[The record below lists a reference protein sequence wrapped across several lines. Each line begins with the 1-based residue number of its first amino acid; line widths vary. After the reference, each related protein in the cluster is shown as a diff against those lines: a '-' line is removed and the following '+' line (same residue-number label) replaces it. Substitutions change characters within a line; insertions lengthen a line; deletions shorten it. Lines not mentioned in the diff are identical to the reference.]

1 MRNPT
6 FCITGRKN
14 LSAICVSVILG
25 LCIGVGYHWY
35 ASSRPDITRVG
46 KVDTLNTQARLVRY
60 VYPDSALL
68 FARKAARMARNYADG
83 RSEALNHQM
92 FICFL
97 RMDFDECMDLYNRIQ
112 QSTSNQ
118 IELLVSEVN
127 MMMICQRAAQNR
139 LFFDYYNRAL
149 ERIQRIREEY
159 DEVKGRNKER
169 LDYAM
174 TEFSLTTATNYINLM
189 QEQEAEKE
197 LSVIDTDGYI
207 RQNKALLIY
216 YYYLNGLICQN
227 RLDLGKE
234 RVVDAFDYFYLAY
247 SFAER
252 LGNIYFSSML
262 EQVFSEMFAQPKN
275 YDIIKTYRKVEL
287 DYLYNSLVTEK
298 LNEAGFPVS
307 LRLSTAL
314 AQKAL
319 SNAEQCGNLLLKIN
333 GFRVLGNTMFAKGEY
348 YRALNCFETA
358 LSYLNLHHQIYYPED
373 KERLLTSFESRKD
386 SAVDMLWSKDSEFPT
401 VPGYLT
407 YIRERLSATY
417 SALNDKQKSDYNRN
431 LYLDLM
437 DFTRQDK
444 SLESRVDMV
453 AQDNKILNTLL
464 GTIILL
470 TLVFGF
476 FLFLYARKWKL
487 RDAKQYSLL
496 KDMSEWFM
504 EVAFTKSEE
513 GLEEVLNAYPW
524 IKKEKRILHEILR
537 PYIKWTEKN
546 RILSDRMDE
555 ERMQLREEYLQSE
568 RQIAR
573 DKKTNISK
581 RAKVSLVHSI
591 MPFIDR
597 ILYMVRR
604 MENKNEYDR
613 GTLTYIGELADEIN
627 CYNDVL
633 AEWIRM
639 NRGELELTIES
650 FPLQDLFKLLDKG
663 QYNFKCKGI
672 DFLVE
677 PTDAWVKADRALT
690 FFMLNTLTDNAR
702 KFTPSEGQV
711 TVCATELADA
721 VEIKVSDTG
730 CGLTESEIALILSS
744 KIYDAQQIGVN
755 SSTVRHEKGS
765 GFGLLNCKGIIEKYK
780 KSGEF
785 FKVCCFH
792 IESEENK
799 GSCFSFRLPKGIR
812 RKGMMVLTF
821 IFYLLTC
828 GQYTYAIRPNIG
840 NAPTHEETDMNYGE
854 LKWAVFYAD
863 SVYFA
868 NVHGDYERSMQYA
881 DSTFK
886 YINRYYEDFLPEE
899 CVSRQLTATGSGMEE
914 LEWLSLGVK
923 ADYFLIMGFRNEMAI
938 AALALHD
945 WEKYEFN
952 NRQFTHLYKLLTKD
966 DSLEE
971 FYIRQRNTQINL
983 SVSLALLVFMLFIF
997 SVLIYIVYFRR
1008 RILFRF
1014 NVMQVL
1020 ETNHA
1025 MLNVIE
1031 MYARPERTDELMFQ
1045 LLSVVLSRLKELHEI
1060 NSVRL
1065 LLYRGKGEKIGTF
1078 LQGKEDYG
1086 VLADSLLSQAYET
1099 ENAVFDEMSNTQIY
1113 PLLLRLNGNE
1123 RLCIGSVAVNYG
1135 TYRMQKE
1142 DFIFENYIVN
1152 YLAILLYEAV
1162 IQRGQ
1167 DLENVESAENEKQ
1180 RSLYERTRIKVQNQ
1194 ILDNCLST
1202 IKHES
1207 MYYPSRMKQ
1216 IIRKLEEQEEHHD
1229 LKTSIHS
1236 LRELA
1241 EYYKEIY
1248 TLLCA
1253 QADRQI
1259 DTGYFKCEKLSP
1271 HVIGKEWM
1279 KTIEVWRKKKAYD
1292 LRLSFVDELQQNSF
1306 MNVDAT
1312 LVRFMLETLTKEW
1325 ATRLAERE
1333 KGGCLTLCTS
1343 EDDGFVRFTL
1353 QSSVRIYDPEEAVRL
1368 FQPDVKH
1375 YPYLLCKEIVRE
1387 HDKLNN
1393 FCGCRINIETD
1404 VHSSGCSIWFIVP
1417 KYR

>member
-1 MRNPT
+1 
-6 FCITGRKN
+6 
-14 LSAICVSVILG
+14 
-25 LCIGVGYHWY
+25 
-35 ASSRPDITRVG
+35 
-46 KVDTLNTQARLVRY
+46 
-60 VYPDSALL
+60 
-68 FARKAARMARNYADG
+68 
-83 RSEALNHQM
+83 
-92 FICFL
+92 
-97 RMDFDECMDLYNRIQ
+97 
-112 QSTSNQ
+112 
-118 IELLVSEVN
+118 
-127 MMMICQRAAQNR
+127 
-139 LFFDYYNRAL
+139 
-149 ERIQRIREEY
+149 
-159 DEVKGRNKER
+159 
-169 LDYAM
+169 
-174 TEFSLTTATNYINLM
+174 
-189 QEQEAEKE
+189 
-197 LSVIDTDGYI
+197 
-207 RQNKALLIY
+207 
-216 YYYLNGLICQN
+216 
-227 RLDLGKE
+227 
-234 RVVDAFDYFYLAY
+234 
-247 SFAER
+247 
-252 LGNIYFSSML
+252 
-262 EQVFSEMFAQPKN
+262 
-275 YDIIKTYRKVEL
+275 
-287 DYLYNSLVTEK
+287 
-298 LNEAGFPVS
+298 
-307 LRLSTAL
+307 
-314 AQKAL
+314 
-319 SNAEQCGNLLLKIN
+319 
-333 GFRVLGNTMFAKGEY
+333 
-348 YRALNCFETA
+348 
-358 LSYLNLHHQIYYPED
+358 
-373 KERLLTSFESRKD
+373 
-386 SAVDMLWSKDSEFPT
+386 
-401 VPGYLT
+401 
-407 YIRERLSATY
+407 
-417 SALNDKQKSDYNRN
+417 
-431 LYLDLM
+431 
-437 DFTRQDK
+437 
-444 SLESRVDMV
+444 
-453 AQDNKILNTLL
+453 
-464 GTIILL
+464 
-470 TLVFGF
+470 
-476 FLFLYARKWKL
+476 
-487 RDAKQYSLL
+487 
-496 KDMSEWFM
+496 
-504 EVAFTKSEE
+504 
-513 GLEEVLNAYPW
+513 
-524 IKKEKRILHEILR
+524 
-537 PYIKWTEKN
+537 
-546 RILSDRMDE
+546 
-555 ERMQLREEYLQSE
+555 
-568 RQIAR
+568 
-573 DKKTNISK
+573 
-581 RAKVSLVHSI
+581 
-591 MPFIDR
+591 
-597 ILYMVRR
+597 
-604 MENKNEYDR
+604 
-613 GTLTYIGELADEIN
+613 
-627 CYNDVL
+627 
-633 AEWIRM
+633 
-639 NRGELELTIES
+639 
-650 FPLQDLFKLLDKG
+650 
-663 QYNFKCKGI
+663 
-672 DFLVE
+672 
-677 PTDAWVKADRALT
+677 
-690 FFMLNTLTDNAR
+690 
-702 KFTPSEGQV
+702 
-711 TVCATELADA
+711 
-721 VEIKVSDTG
+721 
-730 CGLTESEIALILSS
+730 
-744 KIYDAQQIGVN
+744 
-755 SSTVRHEKGS
+755 
-765 GFGLLNCKGIIEKYK
+765 
-780 KSGEF
+780 
-785 FKVCCFH
+785 
-792 IESEENK
+792 
-799 GSCFSFRLPKGIR
+799 
-812 RKGMMVLTF
+812 MVLTF
-821 IFYLLTC
+821 IFYLLTY
-828 GQYTYAIRPNIG
+828 GQYMYAFRPNIS
-840 NAPTHEETDMNYGE
+840 ALPHEEADMDYGE

-868 NVHGDYERSMQYA
+868 NVHGDYDRSMQYA

-1404 VHSSGCSIWFIVP
+1404 VHSSGCSIWFTVP
-1417 KYR
+1417 KYG

>member
-1 MRNPT
+1 
-6 FCITGRKN
+6 
-14 LSAICVSVILG
+14 
-25 LCIGVGYHWY
+25 
-35 ASSRPDITRVG
+35 
-46 KVDTLNTQARLVRY
+46 
-60 VYPDSALL
+60 
-68 FARKAARMARNYADG
+68 
-83 RSEALNHQM
+83 
-92 FICFL
+92 
-97 RMDFDECMDLYNRIQ
+97 
-112 QSTSNQ
+112 
-118 IELLVSEVN
+118 
-127 MMMICQRAAQNR
+127 
-139 LFFDYYNRAL
+139 
-149 ERIQRIREEY
+149 
-159 DEVKGRNKER
+159 
-169 LDYAM
+169 
-174 TEFSLTTATNYINLM
+174 
-189 QEQEAEKE
+189 
-197 LSVIDTDGYI
+197 
-207 RQNKALLIY
+207 
-216 YYYLNGLICQN
+216 
-227 RLDLGKE
+227 
-234 RVVDAFDYFYLAY
+234 
-247 SFAER
+247 
-252 LGNIYFSSML
+252 
-262 EQVFSEMFAQPKN
+262 
-275 YDIIKTYRKVEL
+275 
-287 DYLYNSLVTEK
+287 
-298 LNEAGFPVS
+298 
-307 LRLSTAL
+307 
-314 AQKAL
+314 
-319 SNAEQCGNLLLKIN
+319 
-333 GFRVLGNTMFAKGEY
+333 
-348 YRALNCFETA
+348 
-358 LSYLNLHHQIYYPED
+358 
-373 KERLLTSFESRKD
+373 
-386 SAVDMLWSKDSEFPT
+386 
-401 VPGYLT
+401 
-407 YIRERLSATY
+407 
-417 SALNDKQKSDYNRN
+417 
-431 LYLDLM
+431 
-437 DFTRQDK
+437 
-444 SLESRVDMV
+444 
-453 AQDNKILNTLL
+453 
-464 GTIILL
+464 
-470 TLVFGF
+470 
-476 FLFLYARKWKL
+476 
-487 RDAKQYSLL
+487 
-496 KDMSEWFM
+496 
-504 EVAFTKSEE
+504 
-513 GLEEVLNAYPW
+513 
-524 IKKEKRILHEILR
+524 
-537 PYIKWTEKN
+537 
-546 RILSDRMDE
+546 
-555 ERMQLREEYLQSE
+555 
-568 RQIAR
+568 
-573 DKKTNISK
+573 
-581 RAKVSLVHSI
+581 
-591 MPFIDR
+591 
-597 ILYMVRR
+597 
-604 MENKNEYDR
+604 
-613 GTLTYIGELADEIN
+613 
-627 CYNDVL
+627 
-633 AEWIRM
+633 
-639 NRGELELTIES
+639 
-650 FPLQDLFKLLDKG
+650 
-663 QYNFKCKGI
+663 
-672 DFLVE
+672 
-677 PTDAWVKADRALT
+677 
-690 FFMLNTLTDNAR
+690 
-702 KFTPSEGQV
+702 
-711 TVCATELADA
+711 
-721 VEIKVSDTG
+721 
-730 CGLTESEIALILSS
+730 
-744 KIYDAQQIGVN
+744 
-755 SSTVRHEKGS
+755 
-765 GFGLLNCKGIIEKYK
+765 
-780 KSGEF
+780 
-785 FKVCCFH
+785 
-792 IESEENK
+792 
-799 GSCFSFRLPKGIR
+799 
-812 RKGMMVLTF
+812 
-821 IFYLLTC
+821 
-828 GQYTYAIRPNIG
+828 
-840 NAPTHEETDMNYGE
+840 MNYGE

-1404 VHSSGCSIWFIVP
+1404 VHSSGCSIWFTVP

>member
-1 MRNPT
+1 
-6 FCITGRKN
+6 
-14 LSAICVSVILG
+14 
-25 LCIGVGYHWY
+25 
-35 ASSRPDITRVG
+35 
-46 KVDTLNTQARLVRY
+46 
-60 VYPDSALL
+60 
-68 FARKAARMARNYADG
+68 
-83 RSEALNHQM
+83 
-92 FICFL
+92 
-97 RMDFDECMDLYNRIQ
+97 
-112 QSTSNQ
+112 
-118 IELLVSEVN
+118 
-127 MMMICQRAAQNR
+127 
-139 LFFDYYNRAL
+139 
-149 ERIQRIREEY
+149 
-159 DEVKGRNKER
+159 
-169 LDYAM
+169 
-174 TEFSLTTATNYINLM
+174 
-189 QEQEAEKE
+189 
-197 LSVIDTDGYI
+197 
-207 RQNKALLIY
+207 
-216 YYYLNGLICQN
+216 
-227 RLDLGKE
+227 
-234 RVVDAFDYFYLAY
+234 
-247 SFAER
+247 
-252 LGNIYFSSML
+252 
-262 EQVFSEMFAQPKN
+262 
-275 YDIIKTYRKVEL
+275 
-287 DYLYNSLVTEK
+287 
-298 LNEAGFPVS
+298 
-307 LRLSTAL
+307 
-314 AQKAL
+314 
-319 SNAEQCGNLLLKIN
+319 
-333 GFRVLGNTMFAKGEY
+333 
-348 YRALNCFETA
+348 
-358 LSYLNLHHQIYYPED
+358 
-373 KERLLTSFESRKD
+373 
-386 SAVDMLWSKDSEFPT
+386 
-401 VPGYLT
+401 
-407 YIRERLSATY
+407 
-417 SALNDKQKSDYNRN
+417 
-431 LYLDLM
+431 
-437 DFTRQDK
+437 
-444 SLESRVDMV
+444 
-453 AQDNKILNTLL
+453 
-464 GTIILL
+464 
-470 TLVFGF
+470 
-476 FLFLYARKWKL
+476 
-487 RDAKQYSLL
+487 
-496 KDMSEWFM
+496 
-504 EVAFTKSEE
+504 
-513 GLEEVLNAYPW
+513 
-524 IKKEKRILHEILR
+524 
-537 PYIKWTEKN
+537 
-546 RILSDRMDE
+546 
-555 ERMQLREEYLQSE
+555 
-568 RQIAR
+568 
-573 DKKTNISK
+573 
-581 RAKVSLVHSI
+581 
-591 MPFIDR
+591 
-597 ILYMVRR
+597 
-604 MENKNEYDR
+604 
-613 GTLTYIGELADEIN
+613 
-627 CYNDVL
+627 
-633 AEWIRM
+633 
-639 NRGELELTIES
+639 
-650 FPLQDLFKLLDKG
+650 
-663 QYNFKCKGI
+663 
-672 DFLVE
+672 
-677 PTDAWVKADRALT
+677 
-690 FFMLNTLTDNAR
+690 
-702 KFTPSEGQV
+702 
-711 TVCATELADA
+711 
-721 VEIKVSDTG
+721 
-730 CGLTESEIALILSS
+730 
-744 KIYDAQQIGVN
+744 
-755 SSTVRHEKGS
+755 
-765 GFGLLNCKGIIEKYK
+765 
-780 KSGEF
+780 
-785 FKVCCFH
+785 
-792 IESEENK
+792 
-799 GSCFSFRLPKGIR
+799 
-812 RKGMMVLTF
+812 MVLTF
-821 IFYLLTC
+821 IFYLLTYS
-828 GQYTYAIRPNIG
+828 QYMYAFRPNIS
-840 NAPTHEETDMNYGE
+840 ALPHEEADMDYGE

-868 NVHGDYERSMQYA
+868 NVNGDYDRSMQYA

-886 YINRYYEDFLPEE
+886 YINLYYEDFLPEE

-1404 VHSSGCSIWFIVP
+1404 VHSSGCSIWFTVP

>member
-1 MRNPT
+1 
-6 FCITGRKN
+6 
-14 LSAICVSVILG
+14 
-25 LCIGVGYHWY
+25 
-35 ASSRPDITRVG
+35 
-46 KVDTLNTQARLVRY
+46 
-60 VYPDSALL
+60 
-68 FARKAARMARNYADG
+68 
-83 RSEALNHQM
+83 M
-92 FICFL
+92 F
-97 RMDFDECMDLYNRIQ
+97 
-112 QSTSNQ
+112 S
-118 IELLVSEVN
+118 
-127 MMMICQRAAQNR
+127 
-139 LFFDYYNRAL
+139 
-149 ERIQRIREEY
+149 
-159 DEVKGRNKER
+159 
-169 LDYAM
+169 
-174 TEFSLTTATNYINLM
+174 
-189 QEQEAEKE
+189 
-197 LSVIDTDGYI
+197 
-207 RQNKALLIY
+207 
-216 YYYLNGLICQN
+216 
-227 RLDLGKE
+227 
-234 RVVDAFDYFYLAY
+234 
-247 SFAER
+247 
-252 LGNIYFSSML
+252 
-262 EQVFSEMFAQPKN
+262 
-275 YDIIKTYRKVEL
+275 
-287 DYLYNSLVTEK
+287 
-298 LNEAGFPVS
+298 
-307 LRLSTAL
+307 
-314 AQKAL
+314 
-319 SNAEQCGNLLLKIN
+319 
-333 GFRVLGNTMFAKGEY
+333 
-348 YRALNCFETA
+348 
-358 LSYLNLHHQIYYPED
+358 
-373 KERLLTSFESRKD
+373 
-386 SAVDMLWSKDSEFPT
+386 
-401 VPGYLT
+401 
-407 YIRERLSATY
+407 
-417 SALNDKQKSDYNRN
+417 
-431 LYLDLM
+431 
-437 DFTRQDK
+437 
-444 SLESRVDMV
+444 
-453 AQDNKILNTLL
+453 
-464 GTIILL
+464 
-470 TLVFGF
+470 
-476 FLFLYARKWKL
+476 
-487 RDAKQYSLL
+487 
-496 KDMSEWFM
+496 
-504 EVAFTKSEE
+504 
-513 GLEEVLNAYPW
+513 
-524 IKKEKRILHEILR
+524 
-537 PYIKWTEKN
+537 
-546 RILSDRMDE
+546 
-555 ERMQLREEYLQSE
+555 
-568 RQIAR
+568 
-573 DKKTNISK
+573 
-581 RAKVSLVHSI
+581 
-591 MPFIDR
+591 
-597 ILYMVRR
+597 
-604 MENKNEYDR
+604 
-613 GTLTYIGELADEIN
+613 
-627 CYNDVL
+627 
-633 AEWIRM
+633 
-639 NRGELELTIES
+639 
-650 FPLQDLFKLLDKG
+650 
-663 QYNFKCKGI
+663 
-672 DFLVE
+672 
-677 PTDAWVKADRALT
+677 
-690 FFMLNTLTDNAR
+690 
-702 KFTPSEGQV
+702 
-711 TVCATELADA
+711 
-721 VEIKVSDTG
+721 
-730 CGLTESEIALILSS
+730 
-744 KIYDAQQIGVN
+744 
-755 SSTVRHEKGS
+755 
-765 GFGLLNCKGIIEKYK
+765 
-780 KSGEF
+780 
-785 FKVCCFH
+785 
-792 IESEENK
+792 
-799 GSCFSFRLPKGIR
+799 
-812 RKGMMVLTF
+812 
-821 IFYLLTC
+821 
-828 GQYTYAIRPNIG
+828 
-840 NAPTHEETDMNYGE
+840 
-854 LKWAVFYAD
+854 AD

-1404 VHSSGCSIWFIVP
+1404 VHSSGCSIWFTVP

>member
-1 MRNPT
+1 
-6 FCITGRKN
+6 
-14 LSAICVSVILG
+14 
-25 LCIGVGYHWY
+25 
-35 ASSRPDITRVG
+35 
-46 KVDTLNTQARLVRY
+46 
-60 VYPDSALL
+60 
-68 FARKAARMARNYADG
+68 
-83 RSEALNHQM
+83 
-92 FICFL
+92 
-97 RMDFDECMDLYNRIQ
+97 
-112 QSTSNQ
+112 
-118 IELLVSEVN
+118 
-127 MMMICQRAAQNR
+127 
-139 LFFDYYNRAL
+139 
-149 ERIQRIREEY
+149 
-159 DEVKGRNKER
+159 
-169 LDYAM
+169 
-174 TEFSLTTATNYINLM
+174 
-189 QEQEAEKE
+189 
-197 LSVIDTDGYI
+197 
-207 RQNKALLIY
+207 
-216 YYYLNGLICQN
+216 
-227 RLDLGKE
+227 
-234 RVVDAFDYFYLAY
+234 
-247 SFAER
+247 
-252 LGNIYFSSML
+252 
-262 EQVFSEMFAQPKN
+262 
-275 YDIIKTYRKVEL
+275 
-287 DYLYNSLVTEK
+287 
-298 LNEAGFPVS
+298 
-307 LRLSTAL
+307 
-314 AQKAL
+314 
-319 SNAEQCGNLLLKIN
+319 
-333 GFRVLGNTMFAKGEY
+333 
-348 YRALNCFETA
+348 
-358 LSYLNLHHQIYYPED
+358 
-373 KERLLTSFESRKD
+373 
-386 SAVDMLWSKDSEFPT
+386 
-401 VPGYLT
+401 
-407 YIRERLSATY
+407 
-417 SALNDKQKSDYNRN
+417 
-431 LYLDLM
+431 
-437 DFTRQDK
+437 
-444 SLESRVDMV
+444 
-453 AQDNKILNTLL
+453 
-464 GTIILL
+464 
-470 TLVFGF
+470 
-476 FLFLYARKWKL
+476 
-487 RDAKQYSLL
+487 
-496 KDMSEWFM
+496 
-504 EVAFTKSEE
+504 
-513 GLEEVLNAYPW
+513 
-524 IKKEKRILHEILR
+524 
-537 PYIKWTEKN
+537 
-546 RILSDRMDE
+546 
-555 ERMQLREEYLQSE
+555 
-568 RQIAR
+568 
-573 DKKTNISK
+573 
-581 RAKVSLVHSI
+581 
-591 MPFIDR
+591 
-597 ILYMVRR
+597 
-604 MENKNEYDR
+604 
-613 GTLTYIGELADEIN
+613 
-627 CYNDVL
+627 
-633 AEWIRM
+633 
-639 NRGELELTIES
+639 
-650 FPLQDLFKLLDKG
+650 
-663 QYNFKCKGI
+663 
-672 DFLVE
+672 
-677 PTDAWVKADRALT
+677 
-690 FFMLNTLTDNAR
+690 
-702 KFTPSEGQV
+702 
-711 TVCATELADA
+711 
-721 VEIKVSDTG
+721 
-730 CGLTESEIALILSS
+730 
-744 KIYDAQQIGVN
+744 
-755 SSTVRHEKGS
+755 
-765 GFGLLNCKGIIEKYK
+765 
-780 KSGEF
+780 
-785 FKVCCFH
+785 
-792 IESEENK
+792 
-799 GSCFSFRLPKGIR
+799 
-812 RKGMMVLTF
+812 MMVLTF
-821 IFYLLTC
+821 IFYLLTYS
-828 GQYTYAIRPNIG
+828 QYMYAFRPNIS
-840 NAPTHEETDMNYGE
+840 ALPHEEADMDYGE

-868 NVHGDYERSMQYA
+868 NVHGDYDRSMQYA

-1312 LVRFMLETLTKEW
+1312 LVRVMLETLTKEW

-1404 VHSSGCSIWFIVP
+1404 VHSSGCSIWFTVP

>member
-1 MRNPT
+1 
-6 FCITGRKN
+6 
-14 LSAICVSVILG
+14 
-25 LCIGVGYHWY
+25 
-35 ASSRPDITRVG
+35 
-46 KVDTLNTQARLVRY
+46 
-60 VYPDSALL
+60 
-68 FARKAARMARNYADG
+68 
-83 RSEALNHQM
+83 
-92 FICFL
+92 
-97 RMDFDECMDLYNRIQ
+97 
-112 QSTSNQ
+112 
-118 IELLVSEVN
+118 
-127 MMMICQRAAQNR
+127 
-139 LFFDYYNRAL
+139 
-149 ERIQRIREEY
+149 
-159 DEVKGRNKER
+159 
-169 LDYAM
+169 
-174 TEFSLTTATNYINLM
+174 
-189 QEQEAEKE
+189 
-197 LSVIDTDGYI
+197 
-207 RQNKALLIY
+207 
-216 YYYLNGLICQN
+216 
-227 RLDLGKE
+227 
-234 RVVDAFDYFYLAY
+234 
-247 SFAER
+247 
-252 LGNIYFSSML
+252 
-262 EQVFSEMFAQPKN
+262 
-275 YDIIKTYRKVEL
+275 
-287 DYLYNSLVTEK
+287 
-298 LNEAGFPVS
+298 
-307 LRLSTAL
+307 
-314 AQKAL
+314 
-319 SNAEQCGNLLLKIN
+319 
-333 GFRVLGNTMFAKGEY
+333 
-348 YRALNCFETA
+348 
-358 LSYLNLHHQIYYPED
+358 
-373 KERLLTSFESRKD
+373 
-386 SAVDMLWSKDSEFPT
+386 
-401 VPGYLT
+401 
-407 YIRERLSATY
+407 
-417 SALNDKQKSDYNRN
+417 
-431 LYLDLM
+431 
-437 DFTRQDK
+437 
-444 SLESRVDMV
+444 
-453 AQDNKILNTLL
+453 
-464 GTIILL
+464 
-470 TLVFGF
+470 
-476 FLFLYARKWKL
+476 
-487 RDAKQYSLL
+487 
-496 KDMSEWFM
+496 
-504 EVAFTKSEE
+504 
-513 GLEEVLNAYPW
+513 
-524 IKKEKRILHEILR
+524 
-537 PYIKWTEKN
+537 
-546 RILSDRMDE
+546 
-555 ERMQLREEYLQSE
+555 
-568 RQIAR
+568 
-573 DKKTNISK
+573 
-581 RAKVSLVHSI
+581 
-591 MPFIDR
+591 
-597 ILYMVRR
+597 
-604 MENKNEYDR
+604 
-613 GTLTYIGELADEIN
+613 
-627 CYNDVL
+627 
-633 AEWIRM
+633 
-639 NRGELELTIES
+639 
-650 FPLQDLFKLLDKG
+650 
-663 QYNFKCKGI
+663 
-672 DFLVE
+672 
-677 PTDAWVKADRALT
+677 
-690 FFMLNTLTDNAR
+690 
-702 KFTPSEGQV
+702 
-711 TVCATELADA
+711 
-721 VEIKVSDTG
+721 
-730 CGLTESEIALILSS
+730 
-744 KIYDAQQIGVN
+744 
-755 SSTVRHEKGS
+755 
-765 GFGLLNCKGIIEKYK
+765 
-780 KSGEF
+780 
-785 FKVCCFH
+785 
-792 IESEENK
+792 
-799 GSCFSFRLPKGIR
+799 
-812 RKGMMVLTF
+812 MMVLTF
-821 IFYLLTC
+821 IFYLLTYS
-828 GQYTYAIRPNIG
+828 QYMYAFRPNIS
-840 NAPTHEETDMNYGE
+840 ALPHEEADMDYGE

-868 NVHGDYERSMQYA
+868 NVHGDYDRSMQYA

-1404 VHSSGCSIWFIVP
+1404 VHSSGCSIWFTVP

>member
-1 MRNPT
+1 
-6 FCITGRKN
+6 
-14 LSAICVSVILG
+14 
-25 LCIGVGYHWY
+25 
-35 ASSRPDITRVG
+35 
-46 KVDTLNTQARLVRY
+46 
-60 VYPDSALL
+60 
-68 FARKAARMARNYADG
+68 
-83 RSEALNHQM
+83 
-92 FICFL
+92 
-97 RMDFDECMDLYNRIQ
+97 
-112 QSTSNQ
+112 
-118 IELLVSEVN
+118 
-127 MMMICQRAAQNR
+127 
-139 LFFDYYNRAL
+139 
-149 ERIQRIREEY
+149 
-159 DEVKGRNKER
+159 
-169 LDYAM
+169 
-174 TEFSLTTATNYINLM
+174 
-189 QEQEAEKE
+189 
-197 LSVIDTDGYI
+197 
-207 RQNKALLIY
+207 
-216 YYYLNGLICQN
+216 
-227 RLDLGKE
+227 
-234 RVVDAFDYFYLAY
+234 
-247 SFAER
+247 
-252 LGNIYFSSML
+252 
-262 EQVFSEMFAQPKN
+262 
-275 YDIIKTYRKVEL
+275 
-287 DYLYNSLVTEK
+287 
-298 LNEAGFPVS
+298 
-307 LRLSTAL
+307 
-314 AQKAL
+314 
-319 SNAEQCGNLLLKIN
+319 
-333 GFRVLGNTMFAKGEY
+333 
-348 YRALNCFETA
+348 
-358 LSYLNLHHQIYYPED
+358 
-373 KERLLTSFESRKD
+373 
-386 SAVDMLWSKDSEFPT
+386 
-401 VPGYLT
+401 
-407 YIRERLSATY
+407 
-417 SALNDKQKSDYNRN
+417 
-431 LYLDLM
+431 
-437 DFTRQDK
+437 
-444 SLESRVDMV
+444 
-453 AQDNKILNTLL
+453 
-464 GTIILL
+464 
-470 TLVFGF
+470 
-476 FLFLYARKWKL
+476 
-487 RDAKQYSLL
+487 
-496 KDMSEWFM
+496 
-504 EVAFTKSEE
+504 
-513 GLEEVLNAYPW
+513 
-524 IKKEKRILHEILR
+524 
-537 PYIKWTEKN
+537 
-546 RILSDRMDE
+546 
-555 ERMQLREEYLQSE
+555 
-568 RQIAR
+568 
-573 DKKTNISK
+573 
-581 RAKVSLVHSI
+581 
-591 MPFIDR
+591 
-597 ILYMVRR
+597 
-604 MENKNEYDR
+604 
-613 GTLTYIGELADEIN
+613 
-627 CYNDVL
+627 
-633 AEWIRM
+633 
-639 NRGELELTIES
+639 
-650 FPLQDLFKLLDKG
+650 
-663 QYNFKCKGI
+663 
-672 DFLVE
+672 
-677 PTDAWVKADRALT
+677 
-690 FFMLNTLTDNAR
+690 
-702 KFTPSEGQV
+702 
-711 TVCATELADA
+711 
-721 VEIKVSDTG
+721 
-730 CGLTESEIALILSS
+730 
-744 KIYDAQQIGVN
+744 
-755 SSTVRHEKGS
+755 
-765 GFGLLNCKGIIEKYK
+765 
-780 KSGEF
+780 
-785 FKVCCFH
+785 
-792 IESEENK
+792 
-799 GSCFSFRLPKGIR
+799 
-812 RKGMMVLTF
+812 MVLTF
-821 IFYLLTC
+821 IFYLLTY
-828 GQYTYAIRPNIG
+828 GQYMYAFRPNIS
-840 NAPTHEETDMNYGE
+840 ALPHEEADMDYGE

-868 NVHGDYERSMQYA
+868 NVHGDYDRSMQYA

-1404 VHSSGCSIWFIVP
+1404 VHSSGCSIWFTVP

>member
-1 MRNPT
+1 
-6 FCITGRKN
+6 
-14 LSAICVSVILG
+14 
-25 LCIGVGYHWY
+25 
-35 ASSRPDITRVG
+35 
-46 KVDTLNTQARLVRY
+46 
-60 VYPDSALL
+60 
-68 FARKAARMARNYADG
+68 
-83 RSEALNHQM
+83 
-92 FICFL
+92 
-97 RMDFDECMDLYNRIQ
+97 
-112 QSTSNQ
+112 
-118 IELLVSEVN
+118 
-127 MMMICQRAAQNR
+127 
-139 LFFDYYNRAL
+139 
-149 ERIQRIREEY
+149 
-159 DEVKGRNKER
+159 
-169 LDYAM
+169 
-174 TEFSLTTATNYINLM
+174 
-189 QEQEAEKE
+189 
-197 LSVIDTDGYI
+197 
-207 RQNKALLIY
+207 
-216 YYYLNGLICQN
+216 
-227 RLDLGKE
+227 
-234 RVVDAFDYFYLAY
+234 
-247 SFAER
+247 
-252 LGNIYFSSML
+252 
-262 EQVFSEMFAQPKN
+262 
-275 YDIIKTYRKVEL
+275 
-287 DYLYNSLVTEK
+287 
-298 LNEAGFPVS
+298 
-307 LRLSTAL
+307 
-314 AQKAL
+314 
-319 SNAEQCGNLLLKIN
+319 
-333 GFRVLGNTMFAKGEY
+333 
-348 YRALNCFETA
+348 
-358 LSYLNLHHQIYYPED
+358 
-373 KERLLTSFESRKD
+373 
-386 SAVDMLWSKDSEFPT
+386 
-401 VPGYLT
+401 
-407 YIRERLSATY
+407 
-417 SALNDKQKSDYNRN
+417 
-431 LYLDLM
+431 
-437 DFTRQDK
+437 
-444 SLESRVDMV
+444 
-453 AQDNKILNTLL
+453 
-464 GTIILL
+464 
-470 TLVFGF
+470 
-476 FLFLYARKWKL
+476 
-487 RDAKQYSLL
+487 
-496 KDMSEWFM
+496 
-504 EVAFTKSEE
+504 
-513 GLEEVLNAYPW
+513 
-524 IKKEKRILHEILR
+524 
-537 PYIKWTEKN
+537 
-546 RILSDRMDE
+546 
-555 ERMQLREEYLQSE
+555 
-568 RQIAR
+568 
-573 DKKTNISK
+573 
-581 RAKVSLVHSI
+581 
-591 MPFIDR
+591 
-597 ILYMVRR
+597 
-604 MENKNEYDR
+604 
-613 GTLTYIGELADEIN
+613 
-627 CYNDVL
+627 
-633 AEWIRM
+633 
-639 NRGELELTIES
+639 
-650 FPLQDLFKLLDKG
+650 
-663 QYNFKCKGI
+663 
-672 DFLVE
+672 
-677 PTDAWVKADRALT
+677 
-690 FFMLNTLTDNAR
+690 
-702 KFTPSEGQV
+702 
-711 TVCATELADA
+711 
-721 VEIKVSDTG
+721 
-730 CGLTESEIALILSS
+730 
-744 KIYDAQQIGVN
+744 
-755 SSTVRHEKGS
+755 
-765 GFGLLNCKGIIEKYK
+765 
-780 KSGEF
+780 
-785 FKVCCFH
+785 
-792 IESEENK
+792 
-799 GSCFSFRLPKGIR
+799 
-812 RKGMMVLTF
+812 
-821 IFYLLTC
+821 
-828 GQYTYAIRPNIG
+828 
-840 NAPTHEETDMNYGE
+840 
-854 LKWAVFYAD
+854 
-863 SVYFA
+863 
-868 NVHGDYERSMQYA
+868 MQYA

-1404 VHSSGCSIWFIVP
+1404 VHSSGCSIWFTVP

>member
-1 MRNPT
+1 
-6 FCITGRKN
+6 
-14 LSAICVSVILG
+14 
-25 LCIGVGYHWY
+25 
-35 ASSRPDITRVG
+35 
-46 KVDTLNTQARLVRY
+46 
-60 VYPDSALL
+60 
-68 FARKAARMARNYADG
+68 
-83 RSEALNHQM
+83 
-92 FICFL
+92 
-97 RMDFDECMDLYNRIQ
+97 
-112 QSTSNQ
+112 
-118 IELLVSEVN
+118 
-127 MMMICQRAAQNR
+127 
-139 LFFDYYNRAL
+139 
-149 ERIQRIREEY
+149 
-159 DEVKGRNKER
+159 
-169 LDYAM
+169 M
-174 TEFSLTTATNYINLM
+174 T
-189 QEQEAEKE
+189 
-197 LSVIDTDGYI
+197 
-207 RQNKALLIY
+207 
-216 YYYLNGLICQN
+216 
-227 RLDLGKE
+227 
-234 RVVDAFDYFYLAY
+234 
-247 SFAER
+247 
-252 LGNIYFSSML
+252 
-262 EQVFSEMFAQPKN
+262 
-275 YDIIKTYRKVEL
+275 
-287 DYLYNSLVTEK
+287 
-298 LNEAGFPVS
+298 
-307 LRLSTAL
+307 
-314 AQKAL
+314 
-319 SNAEQCGNLLLKIN
+319 
-333 GFRVLGNTMFAKGEY
+333 
-348 YRALNCFETA
+348 
-358 LSYLNLHHQIYYPED
+358 
-373 KERLLTSFESRKD
+373 
-386 SAVDMLWSKDSEFPT
+386 
-401 VPGYLT
+401 
-407 YIRERLSATY
+407 
-417 SALNDKQKSDYNRN
+417 
-431 LYLDLM
+431 
-437 DFTRQDK
+437 
-444 SLESRVDMV
+444 
-453 AQDNKILNTLL
+453 
-464 GTIILL
+464 
-470 TLVFGF
+470 
-476 FLFLYARKWKL
+476 
-487 RDAKQYSLL
+487 
-496 KDMSEWFM
+496 
-504 EVAFTKSEE
+504 
-513 GLEEVLNAYPW
+513 
-524 IKKEKRILHEILR
+524 
-537 PYIKWTEKN
+537 
-546 RILSDRMDE
+546 
-555 ERMQLREEYLQSE
+555 
-568 RQIAR
+568 
-573 DKKTNISK
+573 
-581 RAKVSLVHSI
+581 
-591 MPFIDR
+591 
-597 ILYMVRR
+597 
-604 MENKNEYDR
+604 
-613 GTLTYIGELADEIN
+613 
-627 CYNDVL
+627 
-633 AEWIRM
+633 
-639 NRGELELTIES
+639 
-650 FPLQDLFKLLDKG
+650 
-663 QYNFKCKGI
+663 
-672 DFLVE
+672 
-677 PTDAWVKADRALT
+677 
-690 FFMLNTLTDNAR
+690 
-702 KFTPSEGQV
+702 
-711 TVCATELADA
+711 DA

-812 RKGMMVLTF
+812 RKSMMVLTF
-821 IFYLLTC
+821 IFYLLTY
-828 GQYTYAIRPNIG
+828 GQYMYAFRPNIS
-840 NAPTHEETDMNYGE
+840 ALPHEEADMDYGE

-868 NVHGDYERSMQYA
+868 NVHGDYDRSMQYA

-1229 LKTSIHS
+1229 LKTSIYS
-1236 LRELA
+1236 LRELG

-1404 VHSSGCSIWFIVP
+1404 VHSSGCSIWFTVP

>member
-1 MRNPT
+1 
-6 FCITGRKN
+6 
-14 LSAICVSVILG
+14 
-25 LCIGVGYHWY
+25 
-35 ASSRPDITRVG
+35 
-46 KVDTLNTQARLVRY
+46 
-60 VYPDSALL
+60 
-68 FARKAARMARNYADG
+68 
-83 RSEALNHQM
+83 
-92 FICFL
+92 
-97 RMDFDECMDLYNRIQ
+97 
-112 QSTSNQ
+112 
-118 IELLVSEVN
+118 
-127 MMMICQRAAQNR
+127 
-139 LFFDYYNRAL
+139 
-149 ERIQRIREEY
+149 
-159 DEVKGRNKER
+159 
-169 LDYAM
+169 
-174 TEFSLTTATNYINLM
+174 
-189 QEQEAEKE
+189 
-197 LSVIDTDGYI
+197 
-207 RQNKALLIY
+207 
-216 YYYLNGLICQN
+216 
-227 RLDLGKE
+227 
-234 RVVDAFDYFYLAY
+234 
-247 SFAER
+247 
-252 LGNIYFSSML
+252 
-262 EQVFSEMFAQPKN
+262 
-275 YDIIKTYRKVEL
+275 
-287 DYLYNSLVTEK
+287 
-298 LNEAGFPVS
+298 
-307 LRLSTAL
+307 
-314 AQKAL
+314 
-319 SNAEQCGNLLLKIN
+319 
-333 GFRVLGNTMFAKGEY
+333 
-348 YRALNCFETA
+348 
-358 LSYLNLHHQIYYPED
+358 
-373 KERLLTSFESRKD
+373 
-386 SAVDMLWSKDSEFPT
+386 
-401 VPGYLT
+401 
-407 YIRERLSATY
+407 
-417 SALNDKQKSDYNRN
+417 
-431 LYLDLM
+431 
-437 DFTRQDK
+437 
-444 SLESRVDMV
+444 
-453 AQDNKILNTLL
+453 
-464 GTIILL
+464 
-470 TLVFGF
+470 
-476 FLFLYARKWKL
+476 
-487 RDAKQYSLL
+487 
-496 KDMSEWFM
+496 
-504 EVAFTKSEE
+504 
-513 GLEEVLNAYPW
+513 
-524 IKKEKRILHEILR
+524 
-537 PYIKWTEKN
+537 
-546 RILSDRMDE
+546 
-555 ERMQLREEYLQSE
+555 
-568 RQIAR
+568 
-573 DKKTNISK
+573 
-581 RAKVSLVHSI
+581 
-591 MPFIDR
+591 
-597 ILYMVRR
+597 
-604 MENKNEYDR
+604 
-613 GTLTYIGELADEIN
+613 
-627 CYNDVL
+627 
-633 AEWIRM
+633 
-639 NRGELELTIES
+639 
-650 FPLQDLFKLLDKG
+650 
-663 QYNFKCKGI
+663 
-672 DFLVE
+672 
-677 PTDAWVKADRALT
+677 
-690 FFMLNTLTDNAR
+690 
-702 KFTPSEGQV
+702 
-711 TVCATELADA
+711 
-721 VEIKVSDTG
+721 
-730 CGLTESEIALILSS
+730 
-744 KIYDAQQIGVN
+744 
-755 SSTVRHEKGS
+755 
-765 GFGLLNCKGIIEKYK
+765 
-780 KSGEF
+780 
-785 FKVCCFH
+785 
-792 IESEENK
+792 
-799 GSCFSFRLPKGIR
+799 
-812 RKGMMVLTF
+812 MMVLTF
-821 IFYLLTC
+821 IFYLLTY
-828 GQYTYAIRPNIG
+828 GQYMYAFRPNIS
-840 NAPTHEETDMNYGE
+840 ALPHEEADMDYGE

-868 NVHGDYERSMQYA
+868 NVHGDYDRSMQYA

-1031 MYARPERTDELMFQ
+1031 MYARPERTDELMSQ

-1113 PLLLRLNGNE
+1113 PLLLRLNENE

-1404 VHSSGCSIWFIVP
+1404 VHSFGCSIWFTVP

>member
-1 MRNPT
+1 
-6 FCITGRKN
+6 
-14 LSAICVSVILG
+14 
-25 LCIGVGYHWY
+25 
-35 ASSRPDITRVG
+35 
-46 KVDTLNTQARLVRY
+46 
-60 VYPDSALL
+60 
-68 FARKAARMARNYADG
+68 
-83 RSEALNHQM
+83 
-92 FICFL
+92 
-97 RMDFDECMDLYNRIQ
+97 
-112 QSTSNQ
+112 
-118 IELLVSEVN
+118 
-127 MMMICQRAAQNR
+127 
-139 LFFDYYNRAL
+139 
-149 ERIQRIREEY
+149 
-159 DEVKGRNKER
+159 
-169 LDYAM
+169 
-174 TEFSLTTATNYINLM
+174 
-189 QEQEAEKE
+189 
-197 LSVIDTDGYI
+197 
-207 RQNKALLIY
+207 
-216 YYYLNGLICQN
+216 
-227 RLDLGKE
+227 
-234 RVVDAFDYFYLAY
+234 
-247 SFAER
+247 
-252 LGNIYFSSML
+252 
-262 EQVFSEMFAQPKN
+262 
-275 YDIIKTYRKVEL
+275 
-287 DYLYNSLVTEK
+287 
-298 LNEAGFPVS
+298 
-307 LRLSTAL
+307 
-314 AQKAL
+314 
-319 SNAEQCGNLLLKIN
+319 
-333 GFRVLGNTMFAKGEY
+333 
-348 YRALNCFETA
+348 
-358 LSYLNLHHQIYYPED
+358 
-373 KERLLTSFESRKD
+373 
-386 SAVDMLWSKDSEFPT
+386 
-401 VPGYLT
+401 
-407 YIRERLSATY
+407 
-417 SALNDKQKSDYNRN
+417 
-431 LYLDLM
+431 
-437 DFTRQDK
+437 
-444 SLESRVDMV
+444 
-453 AQDNKILNTLL
+453 
-464 GTIILL
+464 
-470 TLVFGF
+470 
-476 FLFLYARKWKL
+476 
-487 RDAKQYSLL
+487 
-496 KDMSEWFM
+496 
-504 EVAFTKSEE
+504 
-513 GLEEVLNAYPW
+513 
-524 IKKEKRILHEILR
+524 
-537 PYIKWTEKN
+537 
-546 RILSDRMDE
+546 
-555 ERMQLREEYLQSE
+555 
-568 RQIAR
+568 
-573 DKKTNISK
+573 
-581 RAKVSLVHSI
+581 
-591 MPFIDR
+591 
-597 ILYMVRR
+597 
-604 MENKNEYDR
+604 
-613 GTLTYIGELADEIN
+613 
-627 CYNDVL
+627 
-633 AEWIRM
+633 
-639 NRGELELTIES
+639 
-650 FPLQDLFKLLDKG
+650 
-663 QYNFKCKGI
+663 
-672 DFLVE
+672 
-677 PTDAWVKADRALT
+677 
-690 FFMLNTLTDNAR
+690 
-702 KFTPSEGQV
+702 
-711 TVCATELADA
+711 
-721 VEIKVSDTG
+721 
-730 CGLTESEIALILSS
+730 
-744 KIYDAQQIGVN
+744 
-755 SSTVRHEKGS
+755 
-765 GFGLLNCKGIIEKYK
+765 
-780 KSGEF
+780 
-785 FKVCCFH
+785 
-792 IESEENK
+792 
-799 GSCFSFRLPKGIR
+799 
-812 RKGMMVLTF
+812 MMVLTC

-1404 VHSSGCSIWFIVP
+1404 VHSSGCSIWFTVP

>member
-1 MRNPT
+1 
-6 FCITGRKN
+6 
-14 LSAICVSVILG
+14 
-25 LCIGVGYHWY
+25 
-35 ASSRPDITRVG
+35 
-46 KVDTLNTQARLVRY
+46 
-60 VYPDSALL
+60 
-68 FARKAARMARNYADG
+68 
-83 RSEALNHQM
+83 
-92 FICFL
+92 
-97 RMDFDECMDLYNRIQ
+97 
-112 QSTSNQ
+112 
-118 IELLVSEVN
+118 
-127 MMMICQRAAQNR
+127 
-139 LFFDYYNRAL
+139 
-149 ERIQRIREEY
+149 
-159 DEVKGRNKER
+159 
-169 LDYAM
+169 
-174 TEFSLTTATNYINLM
+174 
-189 QEQEAEKE
+189 
-197 LSVIDTDGYI
+197 
-207 RQNKALLIY
+207 
-216 YYYLNGLICQN
+216 
-227 RLDLGKE
+227 
-234 RVVDAFDYFYLAY
+234 
-247 SFAER
+247 
-252 LGNIYFSSML
+252 
-262 EQVFSEMFAQPKN
+262 
-275 YDIIKTYRKVEL
+275 
-287 DYLYNSLVTEK
+287 
-298 LNEAGFPVS
+298 
-307 LRLSTAL
+307 
-314 AQKAL
+314 
-319 SNAEQCGNLLLKIN
+319 
-333 GFRVLGNTMFAKGEY
+333 
-348 YRALNCFETA
+348 
-358 LSYLNLHHQIYYPED
+358 
-373 KERLLTSFESRKD
+373 
-386 SAVDMLWSKDSEFPT
+386 
-401 VPGYLT
+401 
-407 YIRERLSATY
+407 
-417 SALNDKQKSDYNRN
+417 
-431 LYLDLM
+431 
-437 DFTRQDK
+437 
-444 SLESRVDMV
+444 
-453 AQDNKILNTLL
+453 
-464 GTIILL
+464 
-470 TLVFGF
+470 
-476 FLFLYARKWKL
+476 
-487 RDAKQYSLL
+487 
-496 KDMSEWFM
+496 
-504 EVAFTKSEE
+504 
-513 GLEEVLNAYPW
+513 
-524 IKKEKRILHEILR
+524 
-537 PYIKWTEKN
+537 
-546 RILSDRMDE
+546 
-555 ERMQLREEYLQSE
+555 
-568 RQIAR
+568 
-573 DKKTNISK
+573 
-581 RAKVSLVHSI
+581 
-591 MPFIDR
+591 
-597 ILYMVRR
+597 
-604 MENKNEYDR
+604 
-613 GTLTYIGELADEIN
+613 
-627 CYNDVL
+627 
-633 AEWIRM
+633 
-639 NRGELELTIES
+639 
-650 FPLQDLFKLLDKG
+650 
-663 QYNFKCKGI
+663 
-672 DFLVE
+672 
-677 PTDAWVKADRALT
+677 
-690 FFMLNTLTDNAR
+690 
-702 KFTPSEGQV
+702 
-711 TVCATELADA
+711 
-721 VEIKVSDTG
+721 
-730 CGLTESEIALILSS
+730 
-744 KIYDAQQIGVN
+744 
-755 SSTVRHEKGS
+755 
-765 GFGLLNCKGIIEKYK
+765 
-780 KSGEF
+780 
-785 FKVCCFH
+785 
-792 IESEENK
+792 
-799 GSCFSFRLPKGIR
+799 
-812 RKGMMVLTF
+812 MMVLTF

-1167 DLENVESAENEKQ
+1167 DLENVESAKNEKQ

-1259 DTGYFKCEKLSP
+1259 DTRYFKCEKLSP

-1404 VHSSGCSIWFIVP
+1404 VHSSGCSIWFTVP

>member
-1 MRNPT
+1 
-6 FCITGRKN
+6 
-14 LSAICVSVILG
+14 
-25 LCIGVGYHWY
+25 
-35 ASSRPDITRVG
+35 
-46 KVDTLNTQARLVRY
+46 
-60 VYPDSALL
+60 
-68 FARKAARMARNYADG
+68 
-83 RSEALNHQM
+83 
-92 FICFL
+92 
-97 RMDFDECMDLYNRIQ
+97 
-112 QSTSNQ
+112 
-118 IELLVSEVN
+118 
-127 MMMICQRAAQNR
+127 
-139 LFFDYYNRAL
+139 
-149 ERIQRIREEY
+149 
-159 DEVKGRNKER
+159 
-169 LDYAM
+169 
-174 TEFSLTTATNYINLM
+174 
-189 QEQEAEKE
+189 
-197 LSVIDTDGYI
+197 
-207 RQNKALLIY
+207 
-216 YYYLNGLICQN
+216 
-227 RLDLGKE
+227 
-234 RVVDAFDYFYLAY
+234 
-247 SFAER
+247 
-252 LGNIYFSSML
+252 
-262 EQVFSEMFAQPKN
+262 
-275 YDIIKTYRKVEL
+275 
-287 DYLYNSLVTEK
+287 
-298 LNEAGFPVS
+298 
-307 LRLSTAL
+307 
-314 AQKAL
+314 
-319 SNAEQCGNLLLKIN
+319 
-333 GFRVLGNTMFAKGEY
+333 
-348 YRALNCFETA
+348 
-358 LSYLNLHHQIYYPED
+358 
-373 KERLLTSFESRKD
+373 
-386 SAVDMLWSKDSEFPT
+386 
-401 VPGYLT
+401 
-407 YIRERLSATY
+407 
-417 SALNDKQKSDYNRN
+417 
-431 LYLDLM
+431 
-437 DFTRQDK
+437 
-444 SLESRVDMV
+444 
-453 AQDNKILNTLL
+453 
-464 GTIILL
+464 
-470 TLVFGF
+470 
-476 FLFLYARKWKL
+476 
-487 RDAKQYSLL
+487 
-496 KDMSEWFM
+496 
-504 EVAFTKSEE
+504 
-513 GLEEVLNAYPW
+513 
-524 IKKEKRILHEILR
+524 
-537 PYIKWTEKN
+537 
-546 RILSDRMDE
+546 
-555 ERMQLREEYLQSE
+555 
-568 RQIAR
+568 
-573 DKKTNISK
+573 
-581 RAKVSLVHSI
+581 
-591 MPFIDR
+591 
-597 ILYMVRR
+597 
-604 MENKNEYDR
+604 
-613 GTLTYIGELADEIN
+613 
-627 CYNDVL
+627 
-633 AEWIRM
+633 
-639 NRGELELTIES
+639 
-650 FPLQDLFKLLDKG
+650 
-663 QYNFKCKGI
+663 
-672 DFLVE
+672 
-677 PTDAWVKADRALT
+677 
-690 FFMLNTLTDNAR
+690 
-702 KFTPSEGQV
+702 
-711 TVCATELADA
+711 
-721 VEIKVSDTG
+721 
-730 CGLTESEIALILSS
+730 
-744 KIYDAQQIGVN
+744 
-755 SSTVRHEKGS
+755 
-765 GFGLLNCKGIIEKYK
+765 
-780 KSGEF
+780 
-785 FKVCCFH
+785 
-792 IESEENK
+792 
-799 GSCFSFRLPKGIR
+799 
-812 RKGMMVLTF
+812 
-821 IFYLLTC
+821 
-828 GQYTYAIRPNIG
+828 
-840 NAPTHEETDMNYGE
+840 
-854 LKWAVFYAD
+854 
-863 SVYFA
+863 
-868 NVHGDYERSMQYA
+868 MQYA

-971 FYIRQRNTQINL
+971 LYIRQRNTQINL

-1404 VHSSGCSIWFIVP
+1404 VHSSGCSIWFTVP

>member
-1 MRNPT
+1 
-6 FCITGRKN
+6 
-14 LSAICVSVILG
+14 
-25 LCIGVGYHWY
+25 
-35 ASSRPDITRVG
+35 
-46 KVDTLNTQARLVRY
+46 
-60 VYPDSALL
+60 
-68 FARKAARMARNYADG
+68 
-83 RSEALNHQM
+83 
-92 FICFL
+92 
-97 RMDFDECMDLYNRIQ
+97 
-112 QSTSNQ
+112 
-118 IELLVSEVN
+118 
-127 MMMICQRAAQNR
+127 
-139 LFFDYYNRAL
+139 
-149 ERIQRIREEY
+149 
-159 DEVKGRNKER
+159 
-169 LDYAM
+169 
-174 TEFSLTTATNYINLM
+174 
-189 QEQEAEKE
+189 
-197 LSVIDTDGYI
+197 
-207 RQNKALLIY
+207 
-216 YYYLNGLICQN
+216 
-227 RLDLGKE
+227 
-234 RVVDAFDYFYLAY
+234 
-247 SFAER
+247 
-252 LGNIYFSSML
+252 
-262 EQVFSEMFAQPKN
+262 
-275 YDIIKTYRKVEL
+275 
-287 DYLYNSLVTEK
+287 
-298 LNEAGFPVS
+298 
-307 LRLSTAL
+307 
-314 AQKAL
+314 
-319 SNAEQCGNLLLKIN
+319 
-333 GFRVLGNTMFAKGEY
+333 
-348 YRALNCFETA
+348 
-358 LSYLNLHHQIYYPED
+358 
-373 KERLLTSFESRKD
+373 
-386 SAVDMLWSKDSEFPT
+386 
-401 VPGYLT
+401 
-407 YIRERLSATY
+407 
-417 SALNDKQKSDYNRN
+417 
-431 LYLDLM
+431 
-437 DFTRQDK
+437 
-444 SLESRVDMV
+444 
-453 AQDNKILNTLL
+453 
-464 GTIILL
+464 
-470 TLVFGF
+470 
-476 FLFLYARKWKL
+476 
-487 RDAKQYSLL
+487 
-496 KDMSEWFM
+496 
-504 EVAFTKSEE
+504 
-513 GLEEVLNAYPW
+513 
-524 IKKEKRILHEILR
+524 
-537 PYIKWTEKN
+537 
-546 RILSDRMDE
+546 
-555 ERMQLREEYLQSE
+555 
-568 RQIAR
+568 
-573 DKKTNISK
+573 
-581 RAKVSLVHSI
+581 
-591 MPFIDR
+591 
-597 ILYMVRR
+597 
-604 MENKNEYDR
+604 
-613 GTLTYIGELADEIN
+613 
-627 CYNDVL
+627 
-633 AEWIRM
+633 
-639 NRGELELTIES
+639 
-650 FPLQDLFKLLDKG
+650 
-663 QYNFKCKGI
+663 
-672 DFLVE
+672 
-677 PTDAWVKADRALT
+677 
-690 FFMLNTLTDNAR
+690 MLNTLTDNAR
-702 KFTPSEGQV
+702 KFTPSGGQV
-711 TVCATELADA
+711 TVCATEMTDA

-812 RKGMMVLTF
+812 RKSMMVLTF
-821 IFYLLTC
+821 IFYLLTY
-828 GQYTYAIRPNIG
+828 GQYMYAFRPNIS
-840 NAPTHEETDMNYGE
+840 ALPHEEADMDYGE

-868 NVHGDYERSMQYA
+868 NVHGDYDRSMQYA

-1404 VHSSGCSIWFIVP
+1404 VHSSGCSIWFTVP

>member
-1 MRNPT
+1 M
-6 FCITGRKN
+6 
-14 LSAICVSVILG
+14 
-25 LCIGVGYHWY
+25 
-35 ASSRPDITRVG
+35 
-46 KVDTLNTQARLVRY
+46 
-60 VYPDSALL
+60 
-68 FARKAARMARNYADG
+68 
-83 RSEALNHQM
+83 
-92 FICFL
+92 
-97 RMDFDECMDLYNRIQ
+97 
-112 QSTSNQ
+112 
-118 IELLVSEVN
+118 
-127 MMMICQRAAQNR
+127 
-139 LFFDYYNRAL
+139 
-149 ERIQRIREEY
+149 
-159 DEVKGRNKER
+159 
-169 LDYAM
+169 
-174 TEFSLTTATNYINLM
+174 
-189 QEQEAEKE
+189 
-197 LSVIDTDGYI
+197 
-207 RQNKALLIY
+207 
-216 YYYLNGLICQN
+216 
-227 RLDLGKE
+227 
-234 RVVDAFDYFYLAY
+234 
-247 SFAER
+247 
-252 LGNIYFSSML
+252 
-262 EQVFSEMFAQPKN
+262 
-275 YDIIKTYRKVEL
+275 
-287 DYLYNSLVTEK
+287 
-298 LNEAGFPVS
+298 
-307 LRLSTAL
+307 
-314 AQKAL
+314 
-319 SNAEQCGNLLLKIN
+319 
-333 GFRVLGNTMFAKGEY
+333 
-348 YRALNCFETA
+348 
-358 LSYLNLHHQIYYPED
+358 
-373 KERLLTSFESRKD
+373 
-386 SAVDMLWSKDSEFPT
+386 
-401 VPGYLT
+401 
-407 YIRERLSATY
+407 
-417 SALNDKQKSDYNRN
+417 
-431 LYLDLM
+431 
-437 DFTRQDK
+437 
-444 SLESRVDMV
+444 
-453 AQDNKILNTLL
+453 
-464 GTIILL
+464 
-470 TLVFGF
+470 
-476 FLFLYARKWKL
+476 
-487 RDAKQYSLL
+487 
-496 KDMSEWFM
+496 
-504 EVAFTKSEE
+504 
-513 GLEEVLNAYPW
+513 
-524 IKKEKRILHEILR
+524 
-537 PYIKWTEKN
+537 
-546 RILSDRMDE
+546 
-555 ERMQLREEYLQSE
+555 
-568 RQIAR
+568 
-573 DKKTNISK
+573 
-581 RAKVSLVHSI
+581 
-591 MPFIDR
+591 
-597 ILYMVRR
+597 
-604 MENKNEYDR
+604 
-613 GTLTYIGELADEIN
+613 
-627 CYNDVL
+627 
-633 AEWIRM
+633 
-639 NRGELELTIES
+639 
-650 FPLQDLFKLLDKG
+650 
-663 QYNFKCKGI
+663 
-672 DFLVE
+672 
-677 PTDAWVKADRALT
+677 
-690 FFMLNTLTDNAR
+690 
-702 KFTPSEGQV
+702 
-711 TVCATELADA
+711 
-721 VEIKVSDTG
+721 
-730 CGLTESEIALILSS
+730 
-744 KIYDAQQIGVN
+744 
-755 SSTVRHEKGS
+755 
-765 GFGLLNCKGIIEKYK
+765 
-780 KSGEF
+780 
-785 FKVCCFH
+785 
-792 IESEENK
+792 
-799 GSCFSFRLPKGIR
+799 
-812 RKGMMVLTF
+812 
-821 IFYLLTC
+821 
-828 GQYTYAIRPNIG
+828 
-840 NAPTHEETDMNYGE
+840 
-854 LKWAVFYAD
+854 FYAD

-868 NVHGDYERSMQYA
+868 NVHGDYDRSMQYA

-1229 LKTSIHS
+1229 LKTSIYS

-1404 VHSSGCSIWFIVP
+1404 VHSSGCSIWFTVP

>member
-1 MRNPT
+1 MG
-6 FCITGRKN
+6 I
-14 LSAICVSVILG
+14 
-25 LCIGVGYHWY
+25 
-35 ASSRPDITRVG
+35 
-46 KVDTLNTQARLVRY
+46 
-60 VYPDSALL
+60 
-68 FARKAARMARNYADG
+68 
-83 RSEALNHQM
+83 
-92 FICFL
+92 
-97 RMDFDECMDLYNRIQ
+97 
-112 QSTSNQ
+112 
-118 IELLVSEVN
+118 
-127 MMMICQRAAQNR
+127 
-139 LFFDYYNRAL
+139 
-149 ERIQRIREEY
+149 
-159 DEVKGRNKER
+159 
-169 LDYAM
+169 
-174 TEFSLTTATNYINLM
+174 
-189 QEQEAEKE
+189 
-197 LSVIDTDGYI
+197 
-207 RQNKALLIY
+207 
-216 YYYLNGLICQN
+216 
-227 RLDLGKE
+227 
-234 RVVDAFDYFYLAY
+234 
-247 SFAER
+247 
-252 LGNIYFSSML
+252 
-262 EQVFSEMFAQPKN
+262 
-275 YDIIKTYRKVEL
+275 
-287 DYLYNSLVTEK
+287 
-298 LNEAGFPVS
+298 
-307 LRLSTAL
+307 
-314 AQKAL
+314 
-319 SNAEQCGNLLLKIN
+319 
-333 GFRVLGNTMFAKGEY
+333 
-348 YRALNCFETA
+348 
-358 LSYLNLHHQIYYPED
+358 
-373 KERLLTSFESRKD
+373 
-386 SAVDMLWSKDSEFPT
+386 
-401 VPGYLT
+401 
-407 YIRERLSATY
+407 
-417 SALNDKQKSDYNRN
+417 
-431 LYLDLM
+431 
-437 DFTRQDK
+437 
-444 SLESRVDMV
+444 
-453 AQDNKILNTLL
+453 
-464 GTIILL
+464 IILL
-470 TLVFGF
+470 SLVFGF

-487 RDAKQYSLL
+487 RNAKQYSLL
-496 KDMSEWFM
+496 KDMSAWFM

-513 GLEEVLNAYPW
+513 SLEEAFNVYPW

-546 RILSDRMDE
+546 RILSDQMDK
-555 ERMQLREEYLQSE
+555 ERMQFREEYLQNE
-568 RQIAR
+568 RQIAI
-573 DKKTNISK
+573 DKRKNISK

-597 ILYMVRR
+597 ILYVVRR
-604 MENKNEYDR
+604 MESKNQYDQR
-613 GTLTYIGELADEIN
+613 ALTYLSELADEIN
-627 CYNDVL
+627 SYNDVL
-633 AEWIRM
+633 TEWIRM
-639 NRGELELTIES
+639 NRGELELAIES
-650 FPLQDLFKLLDKG
+650 FPLQDLFKLLDRG
-663 QYNFKCKGI
+663 QYNFKRKGVG
-672 DFLVE
+672 FFVE
-677 PTDAWVKADRALT
+677 PTEAWVKADRALT

-702 KFTPSEGQV
+702 KFTPSGGQV

-721 VEIKVSDTG
+721 VDIKVSDTG

-755 SSTVRHEKGS
+755 SSTVRPEKGS

-780 KSGEF
+780 KSGDI
-785 FKVCCFH
+785 FKVCRFH

-812 RKGMMVLTF
+812 RKGMMVLAF

-828 GQYTYAIRPNIG
+828 GQYMYAVRPDIG
-840 NAPTHEETDMNYGE
+840 NVPPHEEADMNYGE

-868 NVHGDYERSMQYA
+868 NVHGDYDRSMQYA

-886 YINRYYEDFLPEE
+886 YINRYYEDILPEE
-899 CVSRQLTATGSGMEE
+899 CVSRQLTATGNGMEE

-938 AALALHD
+938 ATLALHD

-971 FYIRQRNTQINL
+971 FYIRQRDTQKNL
-983 SVSLALLVFMLFIF
+983 SVSLVLLVFMLFIF

-1008 RILFRF
+1008 RILFCF
-1014 NVMQVL
+1014 SVMQVL

-1031 MYARPERTDELMFQ
+1031 MCTRPGRTDDLVSQ
-1045 LLSVVLSRLKELHEI
+1045 LLSVVLSKLKELHEI

-1065 LLYRGKGEKIGTF
+1065 LLYRGKGEKVGTF
-1078 LQGKEDYG
+1078 LQGEEDYG

-1099 ENAVFDEMSNTQIY
+1099 ENVVFDEISNTQIY
-1113 PLLLRLNGNE
+1113 PLLLRLKENE

-1167 DLENVESAENEKQ
+1167 DLENVETAENEKQ

-1207 MYYPSRMKQ
+1207 MYYPSHMKQ
-1216 IIRKLEEQEEHHD
+1216 IIWKLEEHEEHHD

-1259 DTGYFKCEKLSP
+1259 DSEYFKCEKLSP
-1271 HVIGKEWM
+1271 HIIGKEWM
-1279 KTIEVWRKKKAYD
+1279 KAMEAWRKRKAYG
-1292 LRLSFVDELQQNSF
+1292 LHLSFVDDLQENIF

-1312 LVRFMLETLTKEW
+1312 LVRFMLDTLTKEW
-1325 ATRLAERE
+1325 ANRLAERE
-1333 KGGCLTLCTS
+1333 KEGSLTLRVS
-1343 EDDGFVRFTL
+1343 EDDDFVRFTL
-1353 QSSVRIYDPEEAVRL
+1353 LSSVRIYEAEEAIRI

-1404 VHSSGCSIWFIVP
+1404 SGCSIWFTVP

>member
-1 MRNPT
+1 
-6 FCITGRKN
+6 
-14 LSAICVSVILG
+14 
-25 LCIGVGYHWY
+25 
-35 ASSRPDITRVG
+35 
-46 KVDTLNTQARLVRY
+46 
-60 VYPDSALL
+60 
-68 FARKAARMARNYADG
+68 
-83 RSEALNHQM
+83 
-92 FICFL
+92 
-97 RMDFDECMDLYNRIQ
+97 
-112 QSTSNQ
+112 
-118 IELLVSEVN
+118 
-127 MMMICQRAAQNR
+127 
-139 LFFDYYNRAL
+139 
-149 ERIQRIREEY
+149 
-159 DEVKGRNKER
+159 
-169 LDYAM
+169 
-174 TEFSLTTATNYINLM
+174 
-189 QEQEAEKE
+189 
-197 LSVIDTDGYI
+197 
-207 RQNKALLIY
+207 
-216 YYYLNGLICQN
+216 
-227 RLDLGKE
+227 
-234 RVVDAFDYFYLAY
+234 
-247 SFAER
+247 
-252 LGNIYFSSML
+252 
-262 EQVFSEMFAQPKN
+262 
-275 YDIIKTYRKVEL
+275 
-287 DYLYNSLVTEK
+287 
-298 LNEAGFPVS
+298 
-307 LRLSTAL
+307 
-314 AQKAL
+314 
-319 SNAEQCGNLLLKIN
+319 
-333 GFRVLGNTMFAKGEY
+333 
-348 YRALNCFETA
+348 
-358 LSYLNLHHQIYYPED
+358 
-373 KERLLTSFESRKD
+373 
-386 SAVDMLWSKDSEFPT
+386 
-401 VPGYLT
+401 
-407 YIRERLSATY
+407 
-417 SALNDKQKSDYNRN
+417 
-431 LYLDLM
+431 
-437 DFTRQDK
+437 
-444 SLESRVDMV
+444 
-453 AQDNKILNTLL
+453 
-464 GTIILL
+464 
-470 TLVFGF
+470 
-476 FLFLYARKWKL
+476 
-487 RDAKQYSLL
+487 
-496 KDMSEWFM
+496 
-504 EVAFTKSEE
+504 
-513 GLEEVLNAYPW
+513 
-524 IKKEKRILHEILR
+524 
-537 PYIKWTEKN
+537 
-546 RILSDRMDE
+546 
-555 ERMQLREEYLQSE
+555 
-568 RQIAR
+568 
-573 DKKTNISK
+573 
-581 RAKVSLVHSI
+581 
-591 MPFIDR
+591 
-597 ILYMVRR
+597 
-604 MENKNEYDR
+604 
-613 GTLTYIGELADEIN
+613 
-627 CYNDVL
+627 
-633 AEWIRM
+633 
-639 NRGELELTIES
+639 
-650 FPLQDLFKLLDKG
+650 
-663 QYNFKCKGI
+663 
-672 DFLVE
+672 
-677 PTDAWVKADRALT
+677 
-690 FFMLNTLTDNAR
+690 
-702 KFTPSEGQV
+702 
-711 TVCATELADA
+711 
-721 VEIKVSDTG
+721 
-730 CGLTESEIALILSS
+730 
-744 KIYDAQQIGVN
+744 
-755 SSTVRHEKGS
+755 
-765 GFGLLNCKGIIEKYK
+765 
-780 KSGEF
+780 
-785 FKVCCFH
+785 
-792 IESEENK
+792 
-799 GSCFSFRLPKGIR
+799 
-812 RKGMMVLTF
+812 
-821 IFYLLTC
+821 
-828 GQYTYAIRPNIG
+828 
-840 NAPTHEETDMNYGE
+840 MNYGE

-1167 DLENVESAENEKQ
+1167 DLENVESAEKEKQ
-1180 RSLYERTRIKVQNQ
+1180 RSLNERTRIKVQNQ

-1312 LVRFMLETLTKEW
+1312 LVLFMFETLTKEW

-1404 VHSSGCSIWFIVP
+1404 VHSSGCSIWFTVP

>member
-1 MRNPT
+1 
-6 FCITGRKN
+6 
-14 LSAICVSVILG
+14 
-25 LCIGVGYHWY
+25 
-35 ASSRPDITRVG
+35 
-46 KVDTLNTQARLVRY
+46 
-60 VYPDSALL
+60 
-68 FARKAARMARNYADG
+68 
-83 RSEALNHQM
+83 
-92 FICFL
+92 
-97 RMDFDECMDLYNRIQ
+97 
-112 QSTSNQ
+112 
-118 IELLVSEVN
+118 
-127 MMMICQRAAQNR
+127 
-139 LFFDYYNRAL
+139 
-149 ERIQRIREEY
+149 
-159 DEVKGRNKER
+159 
-169 LDYAM
+169 
-174 TEFSLTTATNYINLM
+174 
-189 QEQEAEKE
+189 
-197 LSVIDTDGYI
+197 
-207 RQNKALLIY
+207 
-216 YYYLNGLICQN
+216 
-227 RLDLGKE
+227 
-234 RVVDAFDYFYLAY
+234 
-247 SFAER
+247 
-252 LGNIYFSSML
+252 
-262 EQVFSEMFAQPKN
+262 
-275 YDIIKTYRKVEL
+275 
-287 DYLYNSLVTEK
+287 
-298 LNEAGFPVS
+298 
-307 LRLSTAL
+307 
-314 AQKAL
+314 
-319 SNAEQCGNLLLKIN
+319 
-333 GFRVLGNTMFAKGEY
+333 
-348 YRALNCFETA
+348 
-358 LSYLNLHHQIYYPED
+358 
-373 KERLLTSFESRKD
+373 
-386 SAVDMLWSKDSEFPT
+386 
-401 VPGYLT
+401 
-407 YIRERLSATY
+407 
-417 SALNDKQKSDYNRN
+417 
-431 LYLDLM
+431 
-437 DFTRQDK
+437 
-444 SLESRVDMV
+444 
-453 AQDNKILNTLL
+453 
-464 GTIILL
+464 
-470 TLVFGF
+470 
-476 FLFLYARKWKL
+476 
-487 RDAKQYSLL
+487 
-496 KDMSEWFM
+496 
-504 EVAFTKSEE
+504 
-513 GLEEVLNAYPW
+513 
-524 IKKEKRILHEILR
+524 
-537 PYIKWTEKN
+537 
-546 RILSDRMDE
+546 
-555 ERMQLREEYLQSE
+555 
-568 RQIAR
+568 
-573 DKKTNISK
+573 
-581 RAKVSLVHSI
+581 
-591 MPFIDR
+591 
-597 ILYMVRR
+597 
-604 MENKNEYDR
+604 
-613 GTLTYIGELADEIN
+613 
-627 CYNDVL
+627 
-633 AEWIRM
+633 
-639 NRGELELTIES
+639 
-650 FPLQDLFKLLDKG
+650 
-663 QYNFKCKGI
+663 
-672 DFLVE
+672 
-677 PTDAWVKADRALT
+677 
-690 FFMLNTLTDNAR
+690 
-702 KFTPSEGQV
+702 
-711 TVCATELADA
+711 
-721 VEIKVSDTG
+721 
-730 CGLTESEIALILSS
+730 
-744 KIYDAQQIGVN
+744 
-755 SSTVRHEKGS
+755 
-765 GFGLLNCKGIIEKYK
+765 
-780 KSGEF
+780 
-785 FKVCCFH
+785 
-792 IESEENK
+792 
-799 GSCFSFRLPKGIR
+799 
-812 RKGMMVLTF
+812 MMVLTF

-983 SVSLALLVFMLFIF
+983 SVSLALLVFMLFIV

-1404 VHSSGCSIWFIVP
+1404 VHSSGCSIWFTVP

>member
-1 MRNPT
+1 
-6 FCITGRKN
+6 
-14 LSAICVSVILG
+14 
-25 LCIGVGYHWY
+25 
-35 ASSRPDITRVG
+35 
-46 KVDTLNTQARLVRY
+46 
-60 VYPDSALL
+60 
-68 FARKAARMARNYADG
+68 
-83 RSEALNHQM
+83 
-92 FICFL
+92 
-97 RMDFDECMDLYNRIQ
+97 MD
-112 QSTSNQ
+112 
-118 IELLVSEVN
+118 
-127 MMMICQRAAQNR
+127 
-139 LFFDYYNRAL
+139 
-149 ERIQRIREEY
+149 
-159 DEVKGRNKER
+159 
-169 LDYAM
+169 
-174 TEFSLTTATNYINLM
+174 
-189 QEQEAEKE
+189 
-197 LSVIDTDGYI
+197 
-207 RQNKALLIY
+207 
-216 YYYLNGLICQN
+216 
-227 RLDLGKE
+227 
-234 RVVDAFDYFYLAY
+234 
-247 SFAER
+247 
-252 LGNIYFSSML
+252 
-262 EQVFSEMFAQPKN
+262 
-275 YDIIKTYRKVEL
+275 
-287 DYLYNSLVTEK
+287 
-298 LNEAGFPVS
+298 
-307 LRLSTAL
+307 
-314 AQKAL
+314 
-319 SNAEQCGNLLLKIN
+319 
-333 GFRVLGNTMFAKGEY
+333 
-348 YRALNCFETA
+348 
-358 LSYLNLHHQIYYPED
+358 
-373 KERLLTSFESRKD
+373 
-386 SAVDMLWSKDSEFPT
+386 
-401 VPGYLT
+401 
-407 YIRERLSATY
+407 
-417 SALNDKQKSDYNRN
+417 
-431 LYLDLM
+431 
-437 DFTRQDK
+437 
-444 SLESRVDMV
+444 
-453 AQDNKILNTLL
+453 
-464 GTIILL
+464 
-470 TLVFGF
+470 
-476 FLFLYARKWKL
+476 
-487 RDAKQYSLL
+487 
-496 KDMSEWFM
+496 
-504 EVAFTKSEE
+504 
-513 GLEEVLNAYPW
+513 
-524 IKKEKRILHEILR
+524 
-537 PYIKWTEKN
+537 
-546 RILSDRMDE
+546 
-555 ERMQLREEYLQSE
+555 
-568 RQIAR
+568 
-573 DKKTNISK
+573 
-581 RAKVSLVHSI
+581 
-591 MPFIDR
+591 
-597 ILYMVRR
+597 
-604 MENKNEYDR
+604 
-613 GTLTYIGELADEIN
+613 
-627 CYNDVL
+627 
-633 AEWIRM
+633 
-639 NRGELELTIES
+639 
-650 FPLQDLFKLLDKG
+650 
-663 QYNFKCKGI
+663 
-672 DFLVE
+672 
-677 PTDAWVKADRALT
+677 
-690 FFMLNTLTDNAR
+690 
-702 KFTPSEGQV
+702 
-711 TVCATELADA
+711 
-721 VEIKVSDTG
+721 
-730 CGLTESEIALILSS
+730 
-744 KIYDAQQIGVN
+744 
-755 SSTVRHEKGS
+755 
-765 GFGLLNCKGIIEKYK
+765 
-780 KSGEF
+780 
-785 FKVCCFH
+785 
-792 IESEENK
+792 
-799 GSCFSFRLPKGIR
+799 
-812 RKGMMVLTF
+812 
-821 IFYLLTC
+821 
-828 GQYTYAIRPNIG
+828 
-840 NAPTHEETDMNYGE
+840 YGE

-868 NVHGDYERSMQYA
+868 NVHGDYDRSMQYA

-1229 LKTSIHS
+1229 LKTSIYS

-1404 VHSSGCSIWFIVP
+1404 VHSFGCSIWFTVP

>member
-1 MRNPT
+1 
-6 FCITGRKN
+6 
-14 LSAICVSVILG
+14 
-25 LCIGVGYHWY
+25 
-35 ASSRPDITRVG
+35 
-46 KVDTLNTQARLVRY
+46 
-60 VYPDSALL
+60 
-68 FARKAARMARNYADG
+68 
-83 RSEALNHQM
+83 
-92 FICFL
+92 
-97 RMDFDECMDLYNRIQ
+97 
-112 QSTSNQ
+112 
-118 IELLVSEVN
+118 
-127 MMMICQRAAQNR
+127 
-139 LFFDYYNRAL
+139 
-149 ERIQRIREEY
+149 
-159 DEVKGRNKER
+159 
-169 LDYAM
+169 
-174 TEFSLTTATNYINLM
+174 
-189 QEQEAEKE
+189 
-197 LSVIDTDGYI
+197 
-207 RQNKALLIY
+207 
-216 YYYLNGLICQN
+216 
-227 RLDLGKE
+227 
-234 RVVDAFDYFYLAY
+234 
-247 SFAER
+247 
-252 LGNIYFSSML
+252 
-262 EQVFSEMFAQPKN
+262 
-275 YDIIKTYRKVEL
+275 
-287 DYLYNSLVTEK
+287 
-298 LNEAGFPVS
+298 
-307 LRLSTAL
+307 
-314 AQKAL
+314 
-319 SNAEQCGNLLLKIN
+319 
-333 GFRVLGNTMFAKGEY
+333 
-348 YRALNCFETA
+348 
-358 LSYLNLHHQIYYPED
+358 
-373 KERLLTSFESRKD
+373 
-386 SAVDMLWSKDSEFPT
+386 
-401 VPGYLT
+401 
-407 YIRERLSATY
+407 
-417 SALNDKQKSDYNRN
+417 
-431 LYLDLM
+431 
-437 DFTRQDK
+437 
-444 SLESRVDMV
+444 
-453 AQDNKILNTLL
+453 
-464 GTIILL
+464 
-470 TLVFGF
+470 
-476 FLFLYARKWKL
+476 
-487 RDAKQYSLL
+487 
-496 KDMSEWFM
+496 
-504 EVAFTKSEE
+504 
-513 GLEEVLNAYPW
+513 
-524 IKKEKRILHEILR
+524 
-537 PYIKWTEKN
+537 
-546 RILSDRMDE
+546 
-555 ERMQLREEYLQSE
+555 
-568 RQIAR
+568 
-573 DKKTNISK
+573 
-581 RAKVSLVHSI
+581 
-591 MPFIDR
+591 
-597 ILYMVRR
+597 
-604 MENKNEYDR
+604 
-613 GTLTYIGELADEIN
+613 
-627 CYNDVL
+627 
-633 AEWIRM
+633 
-639 NRGELELTIES
+639 
-650 FPLQDLFKLLDKG
+650 
-663 QYNFKCKGI
+663 
-672 DFLVE
+672 
-677 PTDAWVKADRALT
+677 
-690 FFMLNTLTDNAR
+690 
-702 KFTPSEGQV
+702 
-711 TVCATELADA
+711 
-721 VEIKVSDTG
+721 
-730 CGLTESEIALILSS
+730 
-744 KIYDAQQIGVN
+744 
-755 SSTVRHEKGS
+755 
-765 GFGLLNCKGIIEKYK
+765 
-780 KSGEF
+780 
-785 FKVCCFH
+785 
-792 IESEENK
+792 
-799 GSCFSFRLPKGIR
+799 
-812 RKGMMVLTF
+812 MMVLTF
-821 IFYLLTC
+821 IFYLLTY
-828 GQYTYAIRPNIG
+828 GQYMYAFRPNIS
-840 NAPTHEETDMNYGE
+840 ALPHEEADMDYGE

-868 NVHGDYERSMQYA
+868 NVHGDYDRSMQYA

-1229 LKTSIHS
+1229 LKTSIYS

-1393 FCGCRINIETD
+1393 FLRL
-1404 VHSSGCSIWFIVP
+1404 P
-1417 KYR
+1417 YQYRD

>member
-1 MRNPT
+1 
-6 FCITGRKN
+6 
-14 LSAICVSVILG
+14 
-25 LCIGVGYHWY
+25 
-35 ASSRPDITRVG
+35 
-46 KVDTLNTQARLVRY
+46 
-60 VYPDSALL
+60 
-68 FARKAARMARNYADG
+68 
-83 RSEALNHQM
+83 
-92 FICFL
+92 
-97 RMDFDECMDLYNRIQ
+97 
-112 QSTSNQ
+112 
-118 IELLVSEVN
+118 
-127 MMMICQRAAQNR
+127 
-139 LFFDYYNRAL
+139 
-149 ERIQRIREEY
+149 
-159 DEVKGRNKER
+159 
-169 LDYAM
+169 
-174 TEFSLTTATNYINLM
+174 
-189 QEQEAEKE
+189 
-197 LSVIDTDGYI
+197 
-207 RQNKALLIY
+207 
-216 YYYLNGLICQN
+216 
-227 RLDLGKE
+227 
-234 RVVDAFDYFYLAY
+234 
-247 SFAER
+247 
-252 LGNIYFSSML
+252 
-262 EQVFSEMFAQPKN
+262 
-275 YDIIKTYRKVEL
+275 
-287 DYLYNSLVTEK
+287 
-298 LNEAGFPVS
+298 
-307 LRLSTAL
+307 
-314 AQKAL
+314 
-319 SNAEQCGNLLLKIN
+319 
-333 GFRVLGNTMFAKGEY
+333 
-348 YRALNCFETA
+348 
-358 LSYLNLHHQIYYPED
+358 
-373 KERLLTSFESRKD
+373 
-386 SAVDMLWSKDSEFPT
+386 
-401 VPGYLT
+401 
-407 YIRERLSATY
+407 
-417 SALNDKQKSDYNRN
+417 
-431 LYLDLM
+431 
-437 DFTRQDK
+437 
-444 SLESRVDMV
+444 
-453 AQDNKILNTLL
+453 
-464 GTIILL
+464 
-470 TLVFGF
+470 
-476 FLFLYARKWKL
+476 
-487 RDAKQYSLL
+487 
-496 KDMSEWFM
+496 
-504 EVAFTKSEE
+504 
-513 GLEEVLNAYPW
+513 
-524 IKKEKRILHEILR
+524 
-537 PYIKWTEKN
+537 
-546 RILSDRMDE
+546 
-555 ERMQLREEYLQSE
+555 
-568 RQIAR
+568 
-573 DKKTNISK
+573 
-581 RAKVSLVHSI
+581 
-591 MPFIDR
+591 
-597 ILYMVRR
+597 
-604 MENKNEYDR
+604 
-613 GTLTYIGELADEIN
+613 
-627 CYNDVL
+627 
-633 AEWIRM
+633 
-639 NRGELELTIES
+639 
-650 FPLQDLFKLLDKG
+650 
-663 QYNFKCKGI
+663 
-672 DFLVE
+672 
-677 PTDAWVKADRALT
+677 
-690 FFMLNTLTDNAR
+690 
-702 KFTPSEGQV
+702 
-711 TVCATELADA
+711 
-721 VEIKVSDTG
+721 
-730 CGLTESEIALILSS
+730 
-744 KIYDAQQIGVN
+744 
-755 SSTVRHEKGS
+755 
-765 GFGLLNCKGIIEKYK
+765 
-780 KSGEF
+780 
-785 FKVCCFH
+785 
-792 IESEENK
+792 
-799 GSCFSFRLPKGIR
+799 
-812 RKGMMVLTF
+812 
-821 IFYLLTC
+821 
-828 GQYTYAIRPNIG
+828 
-840 NAPTHEETDMNYGE
+840 
-854 LKWAVFYAD
+854 
-863 SVYFA
+863 
-868 NVHGDYERSMQYA
+868 MQYA

-1086 VLADSLLSQAYET
+1086 VLADFLLSQAYET

-1404 VHSSGCSIWFIVP
+1404 VHSSGCSIWFTVP

>member
-1 MRNPT
+1 
-6 FCITGRKN
+6 
-14 LSAICVSVILG
+14 
-25 LCIGVGYHWY
+25 
-35 ASSRPDITRVG
+35 
-46 KVDTLNTQARLVRY
+46 
-60 VYPDSALL
+60 
-68 FARKAARMARNYADG
+68 
-83 RSEALNHQM
+83 
-92 FICFL
+92 
-97 RMDFDECMDLYNRIQ
+97 
-112 QSTSNQ
+112 
-118 IELLVSEVN
+118 
-127 MMMICQRAAQNR
+127 
-139 LFFDYYNRAL
+139 
-149 ERIQRIREEY
+149 
-159 DEVKGRNKER
+159 
-169 LDYAM
+169 
-174 TEFSLTTATNYINLM
+174 
-189 QEQEAEKE
+189 
-197 LSVIDTDGYI
+197 
-207 RQNKALLIY
+207 
-216 YYYLNGLICQN
+216 
-227 RLDLGKE
+227 
-234 RVVDAFDYFYLAY
+234 
-247 SFAER
+247 
-252 LGNIYFSSML
+252 
-262 EQVFSEMFAQPKN
+262 
-275 YDIIKTYRKVEL
+275 
-287 DYLYNSLVTEK
+287 
-298 LNEAGFPVS
+298 
-307 LRLSTAL
+307 
-314 AQKAL
+314 
-319 SNAEQCGNLLLKIN
+319 
-333 GFRVLGNTMFAKGEY
+333 
-348 YRALNCFETA
+348 
-358 LSYLNLHHQIYYPED
+358 
-373 KERLLTSFESRKD
+373 
-386 SAVDMLWSKDSEFPT
+386 
-401 VPGYLT
+401 
-407 YIRERLSATY
+407 
-417 SALNDKQKSDYNRN
+417 
-431 LYLDLM
+431 
-437 DFTRQDK
+437 
-444 SLESRVDMV
+444 
-453 AQDNKILNTLL
+453 
-464 GTIILL
+464 
-470 TLVFGF
+470 
-476 FLFLYARKWKL
+476 
-487 RDAKQYSLL
+487 
-496 KDMSEWFM
+496 
-504 EVAFTKSEE
+504 
-513 GLEEVLNAYPW
+513 
-524 IKKEKRILHEILR
+524 
-537 PYIKWTEKN
+537 
-546 RILSDRMDE
+546 
-555 ERMQLREEYLQSE
+555 
-568 RQIAR
+568 
-573 DKKTNISK
+573 
-581 RAKVSLVHSI
+581 
-591 MPFIDR
+591 
-597 ILYMVRR
+597 
-604 MENKNEYDR
+604 
-613 GTLTYIGELADEIN
+613 
-627 CYNDVL
+627 
-633 AEWIRM
+633 
-639 NRGELELTIES
+639 
-650 FPLQDLFKLLDKG
+650 
-663 QYNFKCKGI
+663 
-672 DFLVE
+672 
-677 PTDAWVKADRALT
+677 
-690 FFMLNTLTDNAR
+690 
-702 KFTPSEGQV
+702 
-711 TVCATELADA
+711 
-721 VEIKVSDTG
+721 
-730 CGLTESEIALILSS
+730 
-744 KIYDAQQIGVN
+744 
-755 SSTVRHEKGS
+755 
-765 GFGLLNCKGIIEKYK
+765 
-780 KSGEF
+780 
-785 FKVCCFH
+785 
-792 IESEENK
+792 
-799 GSCFSFRLPKGIR
+799 
-812 RKGMMVLTF
+812 MMVLTF
-821 IFYLLTC
+821 IFYLLTY
-828 GQYTYAIRPNIG
+828 GQYMYAFRPNIS
-840 NAPTHEETDMNYGE
+840 ALPHEEADMDYGE

-868 NVHGDYERSMQYA
+868 NVHGDYDRSMQYA

-1229 LKTSIHS
+1229 LKTSIYS

-1404 VHSSGCSIWFIVP
+1404 VHSFGCSIWFTVP

>member
-1 MRNPT
+1 
-6 FCITGRKN
+6 
-14 LSAICVSVILG
+14 
-25 LCIGVGYHWY
+25 
-35 ASSRPDITRVG
+35 
-46 KVDTLNTQARLVRY
+46 
-60 VYPDSALL
+60 
-68 FARKAARMARNYADG
+68 
-83 RSEALNHQM
+83 
-92 FICFL
+92 
-97 RMDFDECMDLYNRIQ
+97 
-112 QSTSNQ
+112 
-118 IELLVSEVN
+118 
-127 MMMICQRAAQNR
+127 
-139 LFFDYYNRAL
+139 
-149 ERIQRIREEY
+149 
-159 DEVKGRNKER
+159 
-169 LDYAM
+169 
-174 TEFSLTTATNYINLM
+174 
-189 QEQEAEKE
+189 
-197 LSVIDTDGYI
+197 
-207 RQNKALLIY
+207 
-216 YYYLNGLICQN
+216 
-227 RLDLGKE
+227 
-234 RVVDAFDYFYLAY
+234 
-247 SFAER
+247 
-252 LGNIYFSSML
+252 
-262 EQVFSEMFAQPKN
+262 
-275 YDIIKTYRKVEL
+275 
-287 DYLYNSLVTEK
+287 
-298 LNEAGFPVS
+298 
-307 LRLSTAL
+307 
-314 AQKAL
+314 
-319 SNAEQCGNLLLKIN
+319 
-333 GFRVLGNTMFAKGEY
+333 
-348 YRALNCFETA
+348 
-358 LSYLNLHHQIYYPED
+358 
-373 KERLLTSFESRKD
+373 
-386 SAVDMLWSKDSEFPT
+386 
-401 VPGYLT
+401 
-407 YIRERLSATY
+407 
-417 SALNDKQKSDYNRN
+417 
-431 LYLDLM
+431 
-437 DFTRQDK
+437 
-444 SLESRVDMV
+444 
-453 AQDNKILNTLL
+453 
-464 GTIILL
+464 
-470 TLVFGF
+470 
-476 FLFLYARKWKL
+476 
-487 RDAKQYSLL
+487 
-496 KDMSEWFM
+496 
-504 EVAFTKSEE
+504 
-513 GLEEVLNAYPW
+513 
-524 IKKEKRILHEILR
+524 
-537 PYIKWTEKN
+537 
-546 RILSDRMDE
+546 
-555 ERMQLREEYLQSE
+555 
-568 RQIAR
+568 
-573 DKKTNISK
+573 
-581 RAKVSLVHSI
+581 
-591 MPFIDR
+591 
-597 ILYMVRR
+597 
-604 MENKNEYDR
+604 
-613 GTLTYIGELADEIN
+613 
-627 CYNDVL
+627 
-633 AEWIRM
+633 
-639 NRGELELTIES
+639 
-650 FPLQDLFKLLDKG
+650 
-663 QYNFKCKGI
+663 
-672 DFLVE
+672 
-677 PTDAWVKADRALT
+677 
-690 FFMLNTLTDNAR
+690 
-702 KFTPSEGQV
+702 
-711 TVCATELADA
+711 
-721 VEIKVSDTG
+721 
-730 CGLTESEIALILSS
+730 
-744 KIYDAQQIGVN
+744 
-755 SSTVRHEKGS
+755 
-765 GFGLLNCKGIIEKYK
+765 
-780 KSGEF
+780 
-785 FKVCCFH
+785 
-792 IESEENK
+792 
-799 GSCFSFRLPKGIR
+799 
-812 RKGMMVLTF
+812 MMVLTF

-1404 VHSSGCSIWFIVP
+1404 VHSSGCSIWFTVP

>member
-1 MRNPT
+1 
-6 FCITGRKN
+6 
-14 LSAICVSVILG
+14 
-25 LCIGVGYHWY
+25 
-35 ASSRPDITRVG
+35 
-46 KVDTLNTQARLVRY
+46 
-60 VYPDSALL
+60 
-68 FARKAARMARNYADG
+68 
-83 RSEALNHQM
+83 
-92 FICFL
+92 
-97 RMDFDECMDLYNRIQ
+97 
-112 QSTSNQ
+112 
-118 IELLVSEVN
+118 
-127 MMMICQRAAQNR
+127 
-139 LFFDYYNRAL
+139 
-149 ERIQRIREEY
+149 
-159 DEVKGRNKER
+159 
-169 LDYAM
+169 
-174 TEFSLTTATNYINLM
+174 
-189 QEQEAEKE
+189 
-197 LSVIDTDGYI
+197 
-207 RQNKALLIY
+207 
-216 YYYLNGLICQN
+216 
-227 RLDLGKE
+227 
-234 RVVDAFDYFYLAY
+234 
-247 SFAER
+247 
-252 LGNIYFSSML
+252 
-262 EQVFSEMFAQPKN
+262 
-275 YDIIKTYRKVEL
+275 
-287 DYLYNSLVTEK
+287 
-298 LNEAGFPVS
+298 
-307 LRLSTAL
+307 
-314 AQKAL
+314 
-319 SNAEQCGNLLLKIN
+319 
-333 GFRVLGNTMFAKGEY
+333 
-348 YRALNCFETA
+348 
-358 LSYLNLHHQIYYPED
+358 
-373 KERLLTSFESRKD
+373 
-386 SAVDMLWSKDSEFPT
+386 
-401 VPGYLT
+401 
-407 YIRERLSATY
+407 
-417 SALNDKQKSDYNRN
+417 
-431 LYLDLM
+431 
-437 DFTRQDK
+437 
-444 SLESRVDMV
+444 
-453 AQDNKILNTLL
+453 
-464 GTIILL
+464 
-470 TLVFGF
+470 
-476 FLFLYARKWKL
+476 
-487 RDAKQYSLL
+487 
-496 KDMSEWFM
+496 
-504 EVAFTKSEE
+504 
-513 GLEEVLNAYPW
+513 
-524 IKKEKRILHEILR
+524 
-537 PYIKWTEKN
+537 
-546 RILSDRMDE
+546 
-555 ERMQLREEYLQSE
+555 
-568 RQIAR
+568 
-573 DKKTNISK
+573 
-581 RAKVSLVHSI
+581 
-591 MPFIDR
+591 
-597 ILYMVRR
+597 
-604 MENKNEYDR
+604 
-613 GTLTYIGELADEIN
+613 
-627 CYNDVL
+627 
-633 AEWIRM
+633 
-639 NRGELELTIES
+639 
-650 FPLQDLFKLLDKG
+650 
-663 QYNFKCKGI
+663 
-672 DFLVE
+672 
-677 PTDAWVKADRALT
+677 
-690 FFMLNTLTDNAR
+690 
-702 KFTPSEGQV
+702 
-711 TVCATELADA
+711 
-721 VEIKVSDTG
+721 
-730 CGLTESEIALILSS
+730 
-744 KIYDAQQIGVN
+744 
-755 SSTVRHEKGS
+755 
-765 GFGLLNCKGIIEKYK
+765 
-780 KSGEF
+780 
-785 FKVCCFH
+785 
-792 IESEENK
+792 
-799 GSCFSFRLPKGIR
+799 
-812 RKGMMVLTF
+812 MMVLTF

-1312 LVRFMLETLTKEW
+1312 LTKEW

-1404 VHSSGCSIWFIVP
+1404 VHSSGCSIWFTVP

>member
-1 MRNPT
+1 M
-6 FCITGRKN
+6 FLAGMF
-14 LSAICVSVILG
+14 AISGAFVS
-25 LCIGVGYHWY
+25 C
-35 ASSRPDITRVG
+35 D
-46 KVDTLNTQARLVRY
+46 
-60 VYPDSALL
+60 DS
-68 FARKAARMARNYADG
+68 D
-83 RSEALNHQM
+83 
-92 FICFL
+92 
-97 RMDFDECMDLYNRIQ
+97 
-112 QSTSNQ
+112 
-118 IELLVSEVN
+118 
-127 MMMICQRAAQNR
+127 
-139 LFFDYYNRAL
+139 
-149 ERIQRIREEY
+149 
-159 DEVKGRNKER
+159 
-169 LDYAM
+169 
-174 TEFSLTTATNYINLM
+174 
-189 QEQEAEKE
+189 
-197 LSVIDTDGYI
+197 DTDGV
-207 RQNKALLIY
+207 NK
-216 YYYLNGLICQN
+216 
-227 RLDLGKE
+227 
-234 RVVDAFDYFYLAY
+234 
-247 SFAER
+247 
-252 LGNIYFSSML
+252 L
-262 EQVFSEMFAQPKN
+262 EV
-275 YDIIKTYRKVEL
+275 
-287 DYLYNSLVTEK
+287 
-298 LNEAGFPVS
+298 
-307 LRLSTAL
+307 
-314 AQKAL
+314 
-319 SNAEQCGNLLLKIN
+319 
-333 GFRVLGNTMFAKGEY
+333 
-348 YRALNCFETA
+348 
-358 LSYLNLHHQIYYPED
+358 
-373 KERLLTSFESRKD
+373 
-386 SAVDMLWSKDSEFPT
+386 
-401 VPGYLT
+401 
-407 YIRERLSATY
+407 
-417 SALNDKQKSDYNRN
+417 
-431 LYLDLM
+431 
-437 DFTRQDK
+437 
-444 SLESRVDMV
+444 
-453 AQDNKILNTLL
+453 
-464 GTIILL
+464 
-470 TLVFGF
+470 
-476 FLFLYARKWKL
+476 
-487 RDAKQYSLL
+487 
-496 KDMSEWFM
+496 
-504 EVAFTKSEE
+504 
-513 GLEEVLNAYPW
+513 
-524 IKKEKRILHEILR
+524 
-537 PYIKWTEKN
+537 
-546 RILSDRMDE
+546 
-555 ERMQLREEYLQSE
+555 
-568 RQIAR
+568 
-573 DKKTNISK
+573 
-581 RAKVSLVHSI
+581 
-591 MPFIDR
+591 
-597 ILYMVRR
+597 
-604 MENKNEYDR
+604 
-613 GTLTYIGELADEIN
+613 
-627 CYNDVL
+627 
-633 AEWIRM
+633 
-639 NRGELELTIES
+639 
-650 FPLQDLFKLLDKG
+650 
-663 QYNFKCKGI
+663 
-672 DFLVE
+672 
-677 PTDAWVKADRALT
+677 
-690 FFMLNTLTDNAR
+690 
-702 KFTPSEGQV
+702 TPSGGQV
-711 TVCATELADA
+711 TVCATEMTDA

-812 RKGMMVLTF
+812 RKSMMVLTF
-821 IFYLLTC
+821 IFYLLTYS
-828 GQYTYAIRPNIG
+828 QYMYAFRPNIS
-840 NAPTHEETDMNYGE
+840 ALPHEEADMDYGE

-868 NVHGDYERSMQYA
+868 NVHGDYDRSMQYA

-1404 VHSSGCSIWFIVP
+1404 VHSSGCSIWFTVP

>member
-1 MRNPT
+1 MAR
-6 FCITGRKN
+6 
-14 LSAICVSVILG
+14 AV
-25 LCIGVGYHWY
+25 
-35 ASSRPDITRVG
+35 
-46 KVDTLNTQARLVRY
+46 KVDSLNTKARLESY
-60 VYPDSALL
+60 VHPDSALRL
-68 FARKAARMARNYADG
+68 AKEAARVARDYADG

-97 RMDFDECMDLYNRIQ
+97 RMDFGECMDLYNRIQ
-112 QSTSNQ
+112 QSTNNQ
-118 IELLVSEVN
+118 IELLASEVN

-139 LFFDYYNRAL
+139 LFFDYHNRAL
-149 ERIQRIREEY
+149 ERIRRIREEQE
-159 DEVKGRNKER
+159 EVKGRNKER

-174 TEFSLTTATNYINLM
+174 TEFSLATATNHVNLM
-189 QEQEAEKE
+189 QEQEAEKV
-197 LSVIDTDGYI
+197 LSAIDTDGYI
-207 RQNKALLIY
+207 RQDKDLLIY
-216 YYYLNGLICQN
+216 FYYLKGLVRQN
-227 RLDLGKE
+227 RLDLGKA

-247 SFAER
+247 SYAGC

-262 EQVFSEMFAQPKN
+262 EQAFSEMFAQPKN
-275 YDIIKTYRKVEL
+275 HEIIKAYREAEL
-287 DYLYNSLVTEK
+287 ARLYDSPVTER
-298 LNEAGFPVS
+298 LEEDGFAAS
-307 LRLSTAL
+307 LRLSAAL
-314 AQKAL
+314 ARKAL
-319 SNAEQCGNLLLKIN
+319 FNAGRCGNLLLKVN
-333 GFRVLGNTMFAKGEY
+333 GFRVLGNVMFAKGDY
-348 YRALNCFETA
+348 YMALSCFETA
-358 LSYLNLHHQIYYPED
+358 LSCLNFHHRIYYPED
-373 KERLLTSFESRKD
+373 KGRSLKSFESRRGP
-386 SAVDMLWSKDSEFPT
+386 AVDMLWSKDSKIKT
-401 VPGYLT
+401 VPGYLAC
-407 YIRERLSATY
+407 IRERLSATY

-431 LYLDLM
+431 LYLDLL

-444 SLESRVDMV
+444 SLESRAGLV
-453 AQDNKILNTLL
+453 ARDNKILNALL

-476 FLFLYARKWKL
+476 LLFLYARKWKL
-487 RDAKQYSLL
+487 RDAKRHSLL

-513 GLEEVLNAYPW
+513 GLEETLNAYHPW
-524 IKKEKRILHEILR
+524 MKKEKRILHEILR
-537 PYIKWTEKN
+537 PYVKWTERN
-546 RILSDRMDE
+546 RVLSGRMDE
-555 ERMQLREEYLQSE
+555 ERMQLREECLQSE
-568 RQIAR
+568 RQIAL
-573 DKKTNISK
+573 DKKKNISK

-597 ILYMVRR
+597 ILYVVRR
-604 MENKNEYDR
+604 MESKKQYDR
-613 GTLTYIGELADEIN
+613 EALTYIGELADEID
-627 CYNDVL
+627 CYNEVL

-650 FPLQDLFKLLDKG
+650 FPLQDLFRLLDKSR
-663 QYNFKCKGI
+663 YNFKRKGVG
-672 DFLVE
+672 FLVE

-702 KFTPSEGQV
+702 KFTPSGGQV

-721 VEIKVSDTG
+721 VEIRVTDTG
-730 CGLTESEIALILSS
+730 CGLTEPEIATITSS
-744 KIYDAQQIGVN
+744 KIYDARRIGTR
-755 SSTVRHEKGS
+755 SSDVRHEKGS

-780 KSGEF
+780 KSGDF

-792 IESEENK
+792 VESEENK
-799 GSCFSFRLPKGIR
+799 GSRFSFRLPKGIR
-812 RKGMMVLTF
+812 RKGMMALAF
-821 IFYLLTC
+821 IFCLLAC
-828 GQYTYAIRPNIG
+828 ARRVYAVRPDAG
-840 NAPTHEETDMNYGE
+840 NAPYPEEADMDYGE
-854 LKWAVFYAD
+854 LKRAVLYAD
-863 SVYFA
+863 SVYFS
-868 NVHGDYERSMQYA
+868 NVHGDYDRSMRYA

-886 YINRYYEDFLPEE
+886 YINRCYKDFLPEE
-899 CVSRQLTATGSGMEE
+899 CVDRRLTATGSGMEE
-914 LEWLSLGVK
+914 LEWFSLGVK
-923 ADYFLIMGFRNEMAI
+923 ADYFLIMGFRNELAV

-971 FYIRQRNTQINL
+971 FYARQRDTRKNL
-983 SVSLALLVFMLFIF
+983 SVSLTLLVFMLFVF
-997 SVLIYIVYFRR
+997 AVLTYTVYFRR

-1014 NVMQVL
+1014 SVMQVL
-1020 ETNHA
+1020 EANHA

-1031 MYARPERTDELMFQ
+1031 MYARPGRTTDELMSR
-1045 LLSVVLSRLKELHEI
+1045 LLPVVLSRVKELHET

-1086 VLADSLLSQAYET
+1086 VLAESLLGQSYET
-1099 ENAVFDEMSNTQIY
+1099 GNAVFDEMSNTQAY
-1113 PLLLRLNGNE
+1113 PLLLRLNGNG
-1123 RLCIGSVAVNYG
+1123 RLCIGSVAFNYG

-1142 DFIFENYIVN
+1142 DFVFESHIIN

-1162 IQRGQ
+1162 IRRGK
-1167 DLENVESAENEKQ
+1167 DLENVESAEDEKQ

-1216 IIRKLEEQEEHHD
+1216 IIRELEGQEGHHD
-1229 LKTSIHS
+1229 LETSIRS

-1259 DTGYFKCEKLSP
+1259 GTGYFKCGKLSP
-1271 HVIGKEWM
+1271 RVIGEEWM
-1279 KTIEVWRKKKAYD
+1279 KTTEVWRKKKAYD
-1292 LRLSFVDELQQNSF
+1292 LRLSFVDELQQNGF
-1306 MNVDAT
+1306 MNADAT

-1325 ATRLAERE
+1325 AARLAERE
-1333 KGGCLTLCTS
+1333 KGGCLALRAS
-1343 EDDGFVRFTL
+1343 EHDGFVRFTL
-1353 QSSVRIYDPEEAVRL
+1353 QASARIYEPEEAARL
-1368 FQPDVKH
+1368 FRPDIRH

-1404 VHSSGCSIWFIVP
+1404 MRSSGCSMIWFTVP
-1417 KYR
+1417 KYG

>member
-1 MRNPT
+1 
-6 FCITGRKN
+6 
-14 LSAICVSVILG
+14 
-25 LCIGVGYHWY
+25 
-35 ASSRPDITRVG
+35 
-46 KVDTLNTQARLVRY
+46 
-60 VYPDSALL
+60 
-68 FARKAARMARNYADG
+68 
-83 RSEALNHQM
+83 
-92 FICFL
+92 
-97 RMDFDECMDLYNRIQ
+97 
-112 QSTSNQ
+112 
-118 IELLVSEVN
+118 
-127 MMMICQRAAQNR
+127 
-139 LFFDYYNRAL
+139 
-149 ERIQRIREEY
+149 
-159 DEVKGRNKER
+159 
-169 LDYAM
+169 
-174 TEFSLTTATNYINLM
+174 
-189 QEQEAEKE
+189 
-197 LSVIDTDGYI
+197 
-207 RQNKALLIY
+207 
-216 YYYLNGLICQN
+216 
-227 RLDLGKE
+227 
-234 RVVDAFDYFYLAY
+234 
-247 SFAER
+247 
-252 LGNIYFSSML
+252 
-262 EQVFSEMFAQPKN
+262 
-275 YDIIKTYRKVEL
+275 
-287 DYLYNSLVTEK
+287 
-298 LNEAGFPVS
+298 
-307 LRLSTAL
+307 
-314 AQKAL
+314 
-319 SNAEQCGNLLLKIN
+319 
-333 GFRVLGNTMFAKGEY
+333 
-348 YRALNCFETA
+348 
-358 LSYLNLHHQIYYPED
+358 
-373 KERLLTSFESRKD
+373 
-386 SAVDMLWSKDSEFPT
+386 
-401 VPGYLT
+401 
-407 YIRERLSATY
+407 
-417 SALNDKQKSDYNRN
+417 
-431 LYLDLM
+431 
-437 DFTRQDK
+437 
-444 SLESRVDMV
+444 
-453 AQDNKILNTLL
+453 
-464 GTIILL
+464 
-470 TLVFGF
+470 
-476 FLFLYARKWKL
+476 
-487 RDAKQYSLL
+487 
-496 KDMSEWFM
+496 
-504 EVAFTKSEE
+504 
-513 GLEEVLNAYPW
+513 
-524 IKKEKRILHEILR
+524 
-537 PYIKWTEKN
+537 
-546 RILSDRMDE
+546 
-555 ERMQLREEYLQSE
+555 
-568 RQIAR
+568 
-573 DKKTNISK
+573 
-581 RAKVSLVHSI
+581 
-591 MPFIDR
+591 
-597 ILYMVRR
+597 
-604 MENKNEYDR
+604 
-613 GTLTYIGELADEIN
+613 
-627 CYNDVL
+627 
-633 AEWIRM
+633 
-639 NRGELELTIES
+639 
-650 FPLQDLFKLLDKG
+650 
-663 QYNFKCKGI
+663 
-672 DFLVE
+672 
-677 PTDAWVKADRALT
+677 
-690 FFMLNTLTDNAR
+690 
-702 KFTPSEGQV
+702 
-711 TVCATELADA
+711 
-721 VEIKVSDTG
+721 
-730 CGLTESEIALILSS
+730 
-744 KIYDAQQIGVN
+744 
-755 SSTVRHEKGS
+755 
-765 GFGLLNCKGIIEKYK
+765 
-780 KSGEF
+780 
-785 FKVCCFH
+785 
-792 IESEENK
+792 
-799 GSCFSFRLPKGIR
+799 
-812 RKGMMVLTF
+812 MMVLTF

-1271 HVIGKEWM
+1271 HVIGKGWM

-1404 VHSSGCSIWFIVP
+1404 VHSSGCSIWFTVP

>member
-1 MRNPT
+1 M
-6 FCITGRKN
+6 
-14 LSAICVSVILG
+14 
-25 LCIGVGYHWY
+25 Y
-35 ASSRPDITRVG
+35 A
-46 KVDTLNTQARLVRY
+46 
-60 VYPDSALL
+60 
-68 FARKAARMARNYADG
+68 F
-83 RSEALNHQM
+83 
-92 FICFL
+92 
-97 RMDFDECMDLYNRIQ
+97 
-112 QSTSNQ
+112 
-118 IELLVSEVN
+118 
-127 MMMICQRAAQNR
+127 
-139 LFFDYYNRAL
+139 
-149 ERIQRIREEY
+149 
-159 DEVKGRNKER
+159 
-169 LDYAM
+169 
-174 TEFSLTTATNYINLM
+174 
-189 QEQEAEKE
+189 
-197 LSVIDTDGYI
+197 
-207 RQNKALLIY
+207 
-216 YYYLNGLICQN
+216 
-227 RLDLGKE
+227 
-234 RVVDAFDYFYLAY
+234 
-247 SFAER
+247 
-252 LGNIYFSSML
+252 
-262 EQVFSEMFAQPKN
+262 
-275 YDIIKTYRKVEL
+275 
-287 DYLYNSLVTEK
+287 
-298 LNEAGFPVS
+298 
-307 LRLSTAL
+307 
-314 AQKAL
+314 
-319 SNAEQCGNLLLKIN
+319 
-333 GFRVLGNTMFAKGEY
+333 
-348 YRALNCFETA
+348 
-358 LSYLNLHHQIYYPED
+358 
-373 KERLLTSFESRKD
+373 
-386 SAVDMLWSKDSEFPT
+386 
-401 VPGYLT
+401 
-407 YIRERLSATY
+407 
-417 SALNDKQKSDYNRN
+417 
-431 LYLDLM
+431 
-437 DFTRQDK
+437 
-444 SLESRVDMV
+444 
-453 AQDNKILNTLL
+453 
-464 GTIILL
+464 
-470 TLVFGF
+470 
-476 FLFLYARKWKL
+476 
-487 RDAKQYSLL
+487 
-496 KDMSEWFM
+496 
-504 EVAFTKSEE
+504 
-513 GLEEVLNAYPW
+513 
-524 IKKEKRILHEILR
+524 
-537 PYIKWTEKN
+537 
-546 RILSDRMDE
+546 
-555 ERMQLREEYLQSE
+555 
-568 RQIAR
+568 
-573 DKKTNISK
+573 
-581 RAKVSLVHSI
+581 
-591 MPFIDR
+591 
-597 ILYMVRR
+597 
-604 MENKNEYDR
+604 
-613 GTLTYIGELADEIN
+613 
-627 CYNDVL
+627 
-633 AEWIRM
+633 
-639 NRGELELTIES
+639 
-650 FPLQDLFKLLDKG
+650 
-663 QYNFKCKGI
+663 
-672 DFLVE
+672 
-677 PTDAWVKADRALT
+677 
-690 FFMLNTLTDNAR
+690 
-702 KFTPSEGQV
+702 
-711 TVCATELADA
+711 
-721 VEIKVSDTG
+721 
-730 CGLTESEIALILSS
+730 
-744 KIYDAQQIGVN
+744 
-755 SSTVRHEKGS
+755 
-765 GFGLLNCKGIIEKYK
+765 
-780 KSGEF
+780 
-785 FKVCCFH
+785 
-792 IESEENK
+792 
-799 GSCFSFRLPKGIR
+799 
-812 RKGMMVLTF
+812 
-821 IFYLLTC
+821 
-828 GQYTYAIRPNIG
+828 RPNIS
-840 NAPTHEETDMNYGE
+840 ALPHEEADMDYGE

-868 NVHGDYERSMQYA
+868 NVHGDYDRSMQYA

-938 AALALHD
+938 TALALHD

-1207 MYYPSRMKQ
+1207 MYYPSRMQQ

-1229 LKTSIHS
+1229 LKTSIYS

-1404 VHSSGCSIWFIVP
+1404 VHSFGCSIWFTVP

>member
-1 MRNPT
+1 
-6 FCITGRKN
+6 
-14 LSAICVSVILG
+14 
-25 LCIGVGYHWY
+25 
-35 ASSRPDITRVG
+35 
-46 KVDTLNTQARLVRY
+46 
-60 VYPDSALL
+60 
-68 FARKAARMARNYADG
+68 
-83 RSEALNHQM
+83 
-92 FICFL
+92 
-97 RMDFDECMDLYNRIQ
+97 
-112 QSTSNQ
+112 
-118 IELLVSEVN
+118 
-127 MMMICQRAAQNR
+127 
-139 LFFDYYNRAL
+139 
-149 ERIQRIREEY
+149 
-159 DEVKGRNKER
+159 
-169 LDYAM
+169 
-174 TEFSLTTATNYINLM
+174 
-189 QEQEAEKE
+189 
-197 LSVIDTDGYI
+197 
-207 RQNKALLIY
+207 
-216 YYYLNGLICQN
+216 
-227 RLDLGKE
+227 
-234 RVVDAFDYFYLAY
+234 
-247 SFAER
+247 
-252 LGNIYFSSML
+252 
-262 EQVFSEMFAQPKN
+262 
-275 YDIIKTYRKVEL
+275 
-287 DYLYNSLVTEK
+287 
-298 LNEAGFPVS
+298 
-307 LRLSTAL
+307 
-314 AQKAL
+314 
-319 SNAEQCGNLLLKIN
+319 
-333 GFRVLGNTMFAKGEY
+333 
-348 YRALNCFETA
+348 
-358 LSYLNLHHQIYYPED
+358 
-373 KERLLTSFESRKD
+373 
-386 SAVDMLWSKDSEFPT
+386 
-401 VPGYLT
+401 
-407 YIRERLSATY
+407 
-417 SALNDKQKSDYNRN
+417 
-431 LYLDLM
+431 
-437 DFTRQDK
+437 
-444 SLESRVDMV
+444 
-453 AQDNKILNTLL
+453 
-464 GTIILL
+464 
-470 TLVFGF
+470 
-476 FLFLYARKWKL
+476 
-487 RDAKQYSLL
+487 
-496 KDMSEWFM
+496 
-504 EVAFTKSEE
+504 
-513 GLEEVLNAYPW
+513 
-524 IKKEKRILHEILR
+524 
-537 PYIKWTEKN
+537 
-546 RILSDRMDE
+546 
-555 ERMQLREEYLQSE
+555 
-568 RQIAR
+568 
-573 DKKTNISK
+573 
-581 RAKVSLVHSI
+581 
-591 MPFIDR
+591 
-597 ILYMVRR
+597 
-604 MENKNEYDR
+604 
-613 GTLTYIGELADEIN
+613 
-627 CYNDVL
+627 
-633 AEWIRM
+633 
-639 NRGELELTIES
+639 
-650 FPLQDLFKLLDKG
+650 
-663 QYNFKCKGI
+663 
-672 DFLVE
+672 
-677 PTDAWVKADRALT
+677 
-690 FFMLNTLTDNAR
+690 
-702 KFTPSEGQV
+702 
-711 TVCATELADA
+711 
-721 VEIKVSDTG
+721 
-730 CGLTESEIALILSS
+730 
-744 KIYDAQQIGVN
+744 
-755 SSTVRHEKGS
+755 
-765 GFGLLNCKGIIEKYK
+765 
-780 KSGEF
+780 
-785 FKVCCFH
+785 
-792 IESEENK
+792 
-799 GSCFSFRLPKGIR
+799 
-812 RKGMMVLTF
+812 MMVLTF
-821 IFYLLTC
+821 IFYLLTY
-828 GQYTYAIRPNIG
+828 GQYMYAFRPNIS
-840 NAPTHEETDMNYGE
+840 ALPHEEADMDYGE

-868 NVHGDYERSMQYA
+868 NVHGDYDRSMQYA

-1229 LKTSIHS
+1229 LKTSIYS

-1404 VHSSGCSIWFIVP
+1404 VHSSGCSIWFTVP

>member
-1 MRNPT
+1 
-6 FCITGRKN
+6 
-14 LSAICVSVILG
+14 
-25 LCIGVGYHWY
+25 
-35 ASSRPDITRVG
+35 
-46 KVDTLNTQARLVRY
+46 
-60 VYPDSALL
+60 
-68 FARKAARMARNYADG
+68 
-83 RSEALNHQM
+83 
-92 FICFL
+92 
-97 RMDFDECMDLYNRIQ
+97 
-112 QSTSNQ
+112 
-118 IELLVSEVN
+118 
-127 MMMICQRAAQNR
+127 
-139 LFFDYYNRAL
+139 
-149 ERIQRIREEY
+149 
-159 DEVKGRNKER
+159 
-169 LDYAM
+169 
-174 TEFSLTTATNYINLM
+174 
-189 QEQEAEKE
+189 
-197 LSVIDTDGYI
+197 
-207 RQNKALLIY
+207 
-216 YYYLNGLICQN
+216 
-227 RLDLGKE
+227 
-234 RVVDAFDYFYLAY
+234 
-247 SFAER
+247 
-252 LGNIYFSSML
+252 
-262 EQVFSEMFAQPKN
+262 
-275 YDIIKTYRKVEL
+275 
-287 DYLYNSLVTEK
+287 
-298 LNEAGFPVS
+298 
-307 LRLSTAL
+307 
-314 AQKAL
+314 
-319 SNAEQCGNLLLKIN
+319 
-333 GFRVLGNTMFAKGEY
+333 
-348 YRALNCFETA
+348 
-358 LSYLNLHHQIYYPED
+358 
-373 KERLLTSFESRKD
+373 
-386 SAVDMLWSKDSEFPT
+386 
-401 VPGYLT
+401 
-407 YIRERLSATY
+407 
-417 SALNDKQKSDYNRN
+417 
-431 LYLDLM
+431 
-437 DFTRQDK
+437 
-444 SLESRVDMV
+444 
-453 AQDNKILNTLL
+453 
-464 GTIILL
+464 
-470 TLVFGF
+470 
-476 FLFLYARKWKL
+476 
-487 RDAKQYSLL
+487 
-496 KDMSEWFM
+496 
-504 EVAFTKSEE
+504 
-513 GLEEVLNAYPW
+513 
-524 IKKEKRILHEILR
+524 
-537 PYIKWTEKN
+537 
-546 RILSDRMDE
+546 
-555 ERMQLREEYLQSE
+555 
-568 RQIAR
+568 
-573 DKKTNISK
+573 
-581 RAKVSLVHSI
+581 
-591 MPFIDR
+591 
-597 ILYMVRR
+597 
-604 MENKNEYDR
+604 
-613 GTLTYIGELADEIN
+613 
-627 CYNDVL
+627 
-633 AEWIRM
+633 
-639 NRGELELTIES
+639 
-650 FPLQDLFKLLDKG
+650 
-663 QYNFKCKGI
+663 
-672 DFLVE
+672 
-677 PTDAWVKADRALT
+677 
-690 FFMLNTLTDNAR
+690 
-702 KFTPSEGQV
+702 
-711 TVCATELADA
+711 
-721 VEIKVSDTG
+721 
-730 CGLTESEIALILSS
+730 
-744 KIYDAQQIGVN
+744 
-755 SSTVRHEKGS
+755 
-765 GFGLLNCKGIIEKYK
+765 
-780 KSGEF
+780 
-785 FKVCCFH
+785 
-792 IESEENK
+792 
-799 GSCFSFRLPKGIR
+799 
-812 RKGMMVLTF
+812 
-821 IFYLLTC
+821 
-828 GQYTYAIRPNIG
+828 
-840 NAPTHEETDMNYGE
+840 MNYGE
-854 LKWAVFYAD
+854 LKWAVLYAD

-1229 LKTSIHS
+1229 MKTSIHS

-1333 KGGCLTLCTS
+1333 KGGCLPLCTS

-1404 VHSSGCSIWFIVP
+1404 VHSSGCSIWFTVP

>member
-1 MRNPT
+1 
-6 FCITGRKN
+6 
-14 LSAICVSVILG
+14 
-25 LCIGVGYHWY
+25 
-35 ASSRPDITRVG
+35 
-46 KVDTLNTQARLVRY
+46 
-60 VYPDSALL
+60 
-68 FARKAARMARNYADG
+68 
-83 RSEALNHQM
+83 
-92 FICFL
+92 
-97 RMDFDECMDLYNRIQ
+97 
-112 QSTSNQ
+112 
-118 IELLVSEVN
+118 
-127 MMMICQRAAQNR
+127 
-139 LFFDYYNRAL
+139 
-149 ERIQRIREEY
+149 
-159 DEVKGRNKER
+159 
-169 LDYAM
+169 
-174 TEFSLTTATNYINLM
+174 
-189 QEQEAEKE
+189 
-197 LSVIDTDGYI
+197 
-207 RQNKALLIY
+207 
-216 YYYLNGLICQN
+216 
-227 RLDLGKE
+227 
-234 RVVDAFDYFYLAY
+234 
-247 SFAER
+247 
-252 LGNIYFSSML
+252 
-262 EQVFSEMFAQPKN
+262 
-275 YDIIKTYRKVEL
+275 
-287 DYLYNSLVTEK
+287 
-298 LNEAGFPVS
+298 
-307 LRLSTAL
+307 
-314 AQKAL
+314 
-319 SNAEQCGNLLLKIN
+319 
-333 GFRVLGNTMFAKGEY
+333 
-348 YRALNCFETA
+348 
-358 LSYLNLHHQIYYPED
+358 
-373 KERLLTSFESRKD
+373 
-386 SAVDMLWSKDSEFPT
+386 
-401 VPGYLT
+401 
-407 YIRERLSATY
+407 
-417 SALNDKQKSDYNRN
+417 
-431 LYLDLM
+431 
-437 DFTRQDK
+437 
-444 SLESRVDMV
+444 
-453 AQDNKILNTLL
+453 
-464 GTIILL
+464 
-470 TLVFGF
+470 
-476 FLFLYARKWKL
+476 
-487 RDAKQYSLL
+487 
-496 KDMSEWFM
+496 
-504 EVAFTKSEE
+504 
-513 GLEEVLNAYPW
+513 
-524 IKKEKRILHEILR
+524 
-537 PYIKWTEKN
+537 
-546 RILSDRMDE
+546 
-555 ERMQLREEYLQSE
+555 
-568 RQIAR
+568 
-573 DKKTNISK
+573 
-581 RAKVSLVHSI
+581 
-591 MPFIDR
+591 
-597 ILYMVRR
+597 
-604 MENKNEYDR
+604 
-613 GTLTYIGELADEIN
+613 
-627 CYNDVL
+627 
-633 AEWIRM
+633 
-639 NRGELELTIES
+639 
-650 FPLQDLFKLLDKG
+650 
-663 QYNFKCKGI
+663 
-672 DFLVE
+672 
-677 PTDAWVKADRALT
+677 
-690 FFMLNTLTDNAR
+690 
-702 KFTPSEGQV
+702 
-711 TVCATELADA
+711 
-721 VEIKVSDTG
+721 
-730 CGLTESEIALILSS
+730 
-744 KIYDAQQIGVN
+744 
-755 SSTVRHEKGS
+755 
-765 GFGLLNCKGIIEKYK
+765 
-780 KSGEF
+780 
-785 FKVCCFH
+785 
-792 IESEENK
+792 
-799 GSCFSFRLPKGIR
+799 
-812 RKGMMVLTF
+812 MMVLTF
-821 IFYLLTC
+821 IFYLLTY
-828 GQYTYAIRPNIG
+828 GQYMYAFRPNIS
-840 NAPTHEETDMNYGE
+840 ALPHEEADMDYGE

-868 NVHGDYERSMQYA
+868 NVHGDYDRSMQYA

-1031 MYARPERTDELMFQ
+1031 MYARPERTDELMSQ

-1113 PLLLRLNGNE
+1113 PLLLRLNENE

-1152 YLAILLYEAV
+1152 FLAFLLYEAV

-1404 VHSSGCSIWFIVP
+1404 VHSFGCSIWFTVP

>member
-1 MRNPT
+1 
-6 FCITGRKN
+6 
-14 LSAICVSVILG
+14 
-25 LCIGVGYHWY
+25 
-35 ASSRPDITRVG
+35 
-46 KVDTLNTQARLVRY
+46 
-60 VYPDSALL
+60 
-68 FARKAARMARNYADG
+68 
-83 RSEALNHQM
+83 
-92 FICFL
+92 
-97 RMDFDECMDLYNRIQ
+97 
-112 QSTSNQ
+112 
-118 IELLVSEVN
+118 
-127 MMMICQRAAQNR
+127 
-139 LFFDYYNRAL
+139 
-149 ERIQRIREEY
+149 
-159 DEVKGRNKER
+159 
-169 LDYAM
+169 
-174 TEFSLTTATNYINLM
+174 
-189 QEQEAEKE
+189 
-197 LSVIDTDGYI
+197 
-207 RQNKALLIY
+207 
-216 YYYLNGLICQN
+216 
-227 RLDLGKE
+227 
-234 RVVDAFDYFYLAY
+234 
-247 SFAER
+247 
-252 LGNIYFSSML
+252 
-262 EQVFSEMFAQPKN
+262 
-275 YDIIKTYRKVEL
+275 
-287 DYLYNSLVTEK
+287 
-298 LNEAGFPVS
+298 
-307 LRLSTAL
+307 
-314 AQKAL
+314 
-319 SNAEQCGNLLLKIN
+319 
-333 GFRVLGNTMFAKGEY
+333 
-348 YRALNCFETA
+348 
-358 LSYLNLHHQIYYPED
+358 
-373 KERLLTSFESRKD
+373 
-386 SAVDMLWSKDSEFPT
+386 
-401 VPGYLT
+401 
-407 YIRERLSATY
+407 
-417 SALNDKQKSDYNRN
+417 
-431 LYLDLM
+431 
-437 DFTRQDK
+437 
-444 SLESRVDMV
+444 
-453 AQDNKILNTLL
+453 
-464 GTIILL
+464 
-470 TLVFGF
+470 
-476 FLFLYARKWKL
+476 
-487 RDAKQYSLL
+487 
-496 KDMSEWFM
+496 
-504 EVAFTKSEE
+504 
-513 GLEEVLNAYPW
+513 
-524 IKKEKRILHEILR
+524 
-537 PYIKWTEKN
+537 
-546 RILSDRMDE
+546 
-555 ERMQLREEYLQSE
+555 
-568 RQIAR
+568 
-573 DKKTNISK
+573 
-581 RAKVSLVHSI
+581 
-591 MPFIDR
+591 
-597 ILYMVRR
+597 
-604 MENKNEYDR
+604 
-613 GTLTYIGELADEIN
+613 
-627 CYNDVL
+627 
-633 AEWIRM
+633 
-639 NRGELELTIES
+639 
-650 FPLQDLFKLLDKG
+650 
-663 QYNFKCKGI
+663 
-672 DFLVE
+672 
-677 PTDAWVKADRALT
+677 
-690 FFMLNTLTDNAR
+690 
-702 KFTPSEGQV
+702 
-711 TVCATELADA
+711 
-721 VEIKVSDTG
+721 
-730 CGLTESEIALILSS
+730 
-744 KIYDAQQIGVN
+744 
-755 SSTVRHEKGS
+755 
-765 GFGLLNCKGIIEKYK
+765 
-780 KSGEF
+780 
-785 FKVCCFH
+785 
-792 IESEENK
+792 
-799 GSCFSFRLPKGIR
+799 
-812 RKGMMVLTF
+812 MVLTF
-821 IFYLLTC
+821 IFYLLTY
-828 GQYTYAIRPNIG
+828 GQYMYAFRPNIS
-840 NAPTHEETDMNYGE
+840 ALPHEEADMDYGE

-868 NVHGDYERSMQYA
+868 NVHGDYDRSMQYA

-1229 LKTSIHS
+1229 LKTSIYS

-1404 VHSSGCSIWFIVP
+1404 VHSFGCSIWFTVP